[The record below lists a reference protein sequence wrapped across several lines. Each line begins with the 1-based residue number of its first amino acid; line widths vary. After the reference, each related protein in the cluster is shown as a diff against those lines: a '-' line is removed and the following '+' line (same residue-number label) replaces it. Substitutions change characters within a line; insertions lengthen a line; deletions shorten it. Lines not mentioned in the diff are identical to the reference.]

1 MTKLLP
7 LLAIMAL
14 LLALVSLASAQEAT
28 TDTSSDPD
36 LTADPPVALQQNG
49 LVKLA
54 DNTDEVDDEA
64 DGLVVG
70 FVAGDPGATPPS
82 AASYRSYAVSL
93 TTGSDAGWYQ
103 LVEVLIATKVTGTPL
118 ARLSIHRDHE
128 GSPHAEALY
137 VTHFRGASEEDP
149 DLYLEFPDN
158 TPLYPNQTY
167 WAVFEEVSGLGVYE
181 ISTAPNGDENPD
193 SWPISDTS
201 LQRNFFSLTG
211 RTWQASALNPIAM
224 VVDGYP
230 VEERV
235 LVGAHGL
242 RDTADDGPLLRFGT
256 ERITKVWL
264 KLPMG
269 QTFDFC
275 EPAFVAGSGTERSW
289 RLCDLHRDSHYDHEW
304 AGGRGFTTGPNPTGY
319 TISGLG
325 VDIDAQS
332 GTLDPVANIYAA
344 EAFSSRKGAR
354 DPQSPLAS
362 YQATAGIGG
371 SPDRFAPRTAVS
383 EKLHVEPG
391 RTYVAYFQN
400 AAAGYYQTPNARAG
414 QDAGAEDGWTLGYPY
429 GSKFIHPLG
438 FAGDSWNFRPGDS
451 KRIPLNIHGW
461 PNPLPA
467 APNPAPPPPGPVLVS
482 TLGQPS
488 NPTSQLVGKRINLE
502 IGYAASFT
510 NGNDAVHALHGV
522 QIEVTVIPPLQVLG
536 AIRASI
542 YSDGG
547 GEPGVALYEL
557 GLRANPQVG
566 VLTFDAPADTTLA
579 ANTTFW
585 LVIDIAHSPTE
596 DFFRTA
602 VTSGTGQDACAIRDW
617 SIGDVAY
624 FREGPGA
631 AWSPNADLLKM
642 AILGEPASSAS
653 AELGEPACDDLPGDT
668 TTTGRLVVDGDGVK
682 GQHASAR
689 DADWYAVS
697 LDAGVDYQF
706 DVVDAPPVY
715 LLKIHDDQGTELRTS
730 AIAPVG
736 DTPYY
741 QHPNRVNS
749 LPFRTD
755 QADTYYVSI
764 ASPKGG
770 HAPDRVYTLSAQSDD
785 HPADTTTTAVAELG
799 ELTRVYLMRTSS
811 DPDDTATSD
820 VDWVRAS
827 LLANVRY
834 HISFDVGK
842 CPQTAVIEGIHDADG
857 TAIPMTSS
865 SKACSASLYFTPTT
879 KADYYIAVTGKGSQ
893 FVDQDDVDDDGRL
906 KGTYHDRYPFIGA
919 DAVLVVSLVVNYCTG
934 ESLDTLGDA
943 LTPLSEPAGGD
954 LPAGTSA
961 AGRAPIGS
969 SVTGNIESA
978 TDRDWFRVRFN
989 GRIGERVYWLE
1000 LKGADTGDG
1009 TLPDPLIV
1017 GIYDRQGNY
1026 IPFSHIVGQSK
1037 TRDNDS
1043 GYGRNAITD
1052 FTAPCAG
1059 DYFVAVAGF
1068 EGSTGAYTL
1077 SVTDITDTSTSIPIE
1092 SVGETWFVE
1101 WGLDTAEEGNDV
1113 DYLIGNLAPGLPAT
1127 VPAHDPRNS
1136 EPTELYD
1143 TNQRGNAGASALFR
1157 LGVVPDRDYRLEI
1170 RVPETTDGRP
1180 ANVGFIVFR
1189 GYLPYFDLGDVDEGQ
1204 RSFLFNFWLVN
1215 DQRNGDVSI
1224 EFKAPRFYEARG
1236 RTLPSRLLVGFELG
1250 EYHFEPGDVY
1260 TFVLTDITDSEDDY
1274 LGAEETTGTVAV
1286 GGSVTGNLEVDND
1299 VDWFKVRLEEG
1310 KSYRVRM
1317 RGAES
1322 GGGTLAD
1329 PFLSIG
1335 HGGSFQLTDYG
1346 FGRPV
1351 LRNDDKSESEKD
1363 SELVLSVT
1371 RTHDTWISAAT
1382 SGTGTGTYTI
1392 EVEEV
1397 TPSMGQRANSP
1408 ATGGPGI
1415 TGTVQAGETL
1425 TATTD
1430 GIEDEDGLT
1439 GTVFAYQWVR
1449 SDTDIEGA
1457 ASSNY
1462 TVTGADEGKP
1472 IQVRVTFTDDAG
1484 NAESLTSYA
1493 KLSAPPLI
1501 IPDSETPP
1509 ESTETREAREAQG
1522 AQEAAESPLTAA
1534 IHDAPESHDGQEDFT
1549 FELRFSENLEG
1560 FSYKTMR
1567 DNAFTVT
1574 GGNVEG
1580 ARRLDPPSNTK
1591 WQIKIRP
1598 TSNGDVTIVLP
1609 ITEDCTADG
1618 AVCTGDRKLS
1628 NRLEIIVSGPTSQ
1641 QTSQQRQESTA
1652 ATGSPTISGTVQ
1664 VGQTLAASTT
1674 GIADTDGL
1682 TNAAYSYQWIANDGS
1697 SDSDIADATASAYT
1711 LVARDAGKTIKV
1723 KVSFTDDGGNEET
1736 LTSAV
1741 TAAVAATVPDAPGS
1755 LSVSVNDTGRL
1766 DVSWGAPE
1774 SNGGSSVT
1782 GYRVQWKEAPDS
1794 WDTPADVSETTVT
1807 GTGHTV
1813 TGLTDGVE
1821 YTFRVFAVNTVGD
1834 SSATDDESG
1843 TSRET
1848 TAPTLSSATVD
1859 GATLTLTFSEGLTE
1873 TPLPAVATFTVN
1885 VEGNQRGVNTVAIS
1899 GSTVTLTL
1907 ASAVTSTDD
1916 VSVGYT
1922 VPSDAAAARLKDL
1935 SDNPAESF
1943 TGQTVTN
1950 NTAAAPPPLTASI
1963 HDEPSSHDGQK
1974 EFTFELRF
1982 SENLEGFSYKTMRDN
1997 AFTVTGGNVE
2007 GARRLDPPSNTKWQ
2021 IKIRPTSNGDV
2032 TIVLP
2037 ITEDCTADG
2046 AVCTGDRKLSN
2057 RLEIIVSGPNG

>member
-1 MTKLLP
+1 MWALRRHSPSPAADRLRSATTLTRLLP

-14 LLALVSLASAQEAT
+14 LVGLVSLAQAQEGGA
-28 TDTSSDPD
+28 DTSSDP
-36 LTADPPVALQQNG
+36 PVAQQQNSP
-49 LVKLA
+49 VKLA
-54 DNTDEVDDEA
+54 DNTDDVDDED
-64 DGLVVG
+64 DGLVAG

-82 AASYRSYAVSL
+82 AASYRSYAVSF

-103 LVEVLIATKVTGTPL
+103 LVEVLIVTKVTGTPL

-137 VTHFRGASEEDP
+137 VTHFRGASKEAP

-158 TPLYPNQTY
+158 TPLNPNQTY

-181 ISTAPNGDENPD
+181 ISTAPNGDEGPD

-242 RDTADDGPLLRFGT
+242 RDTAADGPFLRFGT
-256 ERITKVWL
+256 ERVTKVWL
-264 KLPMG
+264 NLPKG
-269 QTFDFC
+269 RTYDGGATNPNIRIDC
-275 EPAFVAGSGTERSW
+275 EPRFVEGPETETSW
-289 RLCDLHRDSHYDHEW
+289 RLCSTNRHYDHVW
-304 AGGRGFTTGPNPTGY
+304 AGGRGFTTGPHPMGY
-319 TISGLG
+319 TITGLG
-325 VDIDAQS
+325 VDIDVES
-332 GTLDPVANIYAA
+332 GTLDPVANLYAA
-344 EAFSSRKGAR
+344 EAFRSREGAR
-354 DPQSPLAS
+354 DPQPPLAS

-371 SPDRFAPRTAVS
+371 SPDRFAPRTGS
-383 EKLHVEPG
+383 ERFQAEPG
-391 RTYVAYFQN
+391 LTYVAYFQN
-400 AAAGYYQTPNARAG
+400 AANGYYETPNASPG
-414 QDAGAEDGWTLGYPY
+414 EDPGAEAGWTLGGPY
-429 GSKFIHPLG
+429 GSRFVHPVG
-438 FAGDSWNFRPGDS
+438 FGGDDWNHDNEF
-451 KRIPLNIHGW
+451 KWIPLNVYGW
-461 PNPLPA
+461 PNPLPP

-488 NPTSQLVGKRINLE
+488 TSRGQLVGKRINLE
-502 IGYAASFT
+502 IAYAASFT
-510 NGNDAVHALHGV
+510 NGNDAVHTLHGV

-542 YSDGG
+542 YSDDGG
-547 GEPGVALYEL
+547 KPGVALHEL

-579 ANTTFW
+579 ANTIFW

-642 AILGEPASSAS
+642 AILGERVSSPS
-653 AELGEPACDDLPGDT
+653 AEFGEPTCGDLPGDT

-689 DADWYAVS
+689 DADWYAVE
-697 LDAGVDYQF
+697 LEAGVDYQF

-730 AIAPVG
+730 AIAPVEG
-736 DTPYY
+736 PQNYY

-755 QADTYYVSI
+755 QAGAYYVSI

-770 HAPDRVYTLSAQSDD
+770 HAPDRVYTLSARSDD

-811 DPDDTATSD
+811 DPDDTATND

-842 CPQTAVIEGIHDADG
+842 CPQTAVIEGIYDSDG

-865 SKACSASLYFTPTT
+865 SKACSASMYFTPPT

-893 FVDQDDVDDDGRL
+893 FVDKDDVDDDGRL

-919 DAVLVVSLVVNYCTG
+919 DAILVVSLVVNYCTG
-934 ESLDTLGDA
+934 ESLDTLRDA
-943 LTPLSEPAGGD
+943 LTPLSEPSGGD

-961 AGRAPIGS
+961 SGRAPIGS

-978 TDRDWFRVRFN
+978 TDRDWFRVRFD

-1043 GYGRNAITD
+1043 GQGRNAITD
-1052 FTAPCAG
+1052 FTEPCAG

-1170 RVPETTDGRP
+1170 RVPETTDSRP
-1180 ANVGFIVFR
+1180 ANVGFLVFR

-1204 RSFLFNFWLVN
+1204 RSFIFNFWLV
-1215 DQRNGDVSI
+1215 DDHRNGDVSI

-1310 KSYRVRM
+1310 KSYRVSM

-1329 PFLSIG
+1329 PFLAIG
-1335 HGGSFQLTDYG
+1335 TVKAIIDGYYG
-1346 FGRPV
+1346 FDLSA
-1351 LRNDDKSESEKD
+1351 LRNDDKSTTEKD
-1363 SELVLSVT
+1363 SELVVEVGT
-1371 RTHDTWISAAT
+1371 THDAYIHAAT
-1382 SGTGTGTYTI
+1382 SGDGTGTYTI

-1397 TPSMGQRANSP
+1397 TTSMGQRANSP

-1439 GTVFAYQWVR
+1439 GAVFAYQWVR
-1449 SDTDIEGA
+1449 SGADIEGA
-1457 ASSNY
+1457 ASSTY
-1462 TVTGADEGKP
+1462 IVTGDDEGKP

-1501 IPDSETPP
+1501 IPDEEPP
-1509 ESTETREAREAQG
+1509 PKSTATREAREAQG
-1522 AQEAAESPLTAA
+1522 AQEAAETRLTAA
-1534 IHDAPESHDGQEDFT
+1534 IHDAPESHNGQEKFT
-1549 FELRFSENLEG
+1549 FELRFSEELGTG
-1560 FSYKTMR
+1560 FSYKTLR
-1567 DNAFTVT
+1567 DYAFTVT
-1574 GGNVEG
+1574 RGTVAG
-1580 ARRLDPPSNTK
+1580 ARRLDSDSDTPNIRWEISVTPDSTADVTVELPITTDCEAQGAICTEDGTMLSSPLKFTVKGPPLTANTVSVPTSHNGSGEFRFRIAFSEEFSLSYKTLRDDHVFTVEGGSVTGARRLVKGSNIG
-1591 WQIKIRP
+1591 WEIVVDP
-1598 TSNGDVTIVLP
+1598 DSNGDVTVKLP
-1609 ITEDCTADG
+1609 VTEDCDAQGAICTEDG
-1618 AVCTGDRKLS
+1618 RM
-1628 NRLEIIVSGPTSQ
+1628 
-1641 QTSQQRQESTA
+1641 
-1652 ATGSPTISGTVQ
+1652 
-1664 VGQTLAASTT
+1664 
-1674 GIADTDGL
+1674 
-1682 TNAAYSYQWIANDGS
+1682 
-1697 SDSDIADATASAYT
+1697 
-1711 LVARDAGKTIKV
+1711 
-1723 KVSFTDDGGNEET
+1723 
-1736 LTSAV
+1736 
-1741 TAAVAATVPDAPGS
+1741 
-1755 LSVSVNDTGRL
+1755 
-1766 DVSWGAPE
+1766 
-1774 SNGGSSVT
+1774 
-1782 GYRVQWKEAPDS
+1782 
-1794 WDTPADVSETTVT
+1794 
-1807 GTGHTV
+1807 
-1813 TGLTDGVE
+1813 
-1821 YTFRVFAVNTVGD
+1821 
-1834 SSATDDESG
+1834 
-1843 TSRET
+1843 
-1848 TAPTLSSATVD
+1848 LSS
-1859 GATLTLTFSEGLTE
+1859 
-1873 TPLPAVATFTVN
+1873 PLEFTVK
-1885 VEGNQRGVNTVAIS
+1885 G
-1899 GSTVTLTL
+1899 
-1907 ASAVTSTDD
+1907 
-1916 VSVGYT
+1916 
-1922 VPSDAAAARLKDL
+1922 P
-1935 SDNPAESF
+1935 
-1943 TGQTVTN
+1943 GQ
-1950 NTAAAPPPLTASI
+1950 
-1963 HDEPSSHDGQK
+1963 
-1974 EFTFELRF
+1974 
-1982 SENLEGFSYKTMRDN
+1982 
-1997 AFTVTGGNVE
+1997 
-2007 GARRLDPPSNTKWQ
+2007 
-2021 IKIRPTSNGDV
+2021 
-2032 TIVLP
+2032 
-2037 ITEDCTADG
+2037 
-2046 AVCTGDRKLSN
+2046 
-2057 RLEIIVSGPNG
+2057 

>member
-1 MTKLLP
+1 MTRLLP

-49 LVKLA
+49 PVKLA

-64 DGLVVG
+64 DGLVAG

-82 AASYRSYAVSL
+82 AASYRSYAVSF
-93 TTGSDAGWYQ
+93 TTGGDAGWYQ
-103 LVEVLIATKVTGTPL
+103 LVDVLIATKVTGTPL

-128 GSPHAEALY
+128 GSPHAEVLY
-137 VTHFRGASEEDP
+137 VTHFRGASEEEP

-158 TPLYPNQTY
+158 TPLFPNQTY

-181 ISTAPNGDENPD
+181 ISTAPNGDEDPD

-242 RDTADDGPLLRFGT
+242 RDTAADGPFLRFGT
-256 ERITKVWL
+256 ERVTKAWL

-269 QTFDFC
+269 RTFDFC
-275 EPAFVAGSGTERSW
+275 EPTFVAGSDTETSW
-289 RLCDLHRDSHYDHEW
+289 RLCDLHEDSHYDHEW

-332 GTLDPVANIYAA
+332 GTLDPVADIYAA

-371 SPDRFAPRTAVS
+371 SPDRFAPRTDVS

-400 AAAGYYQTPNARAG
+400 AAAGYYQTPNASRG
-414 QDAGAEDGWTLGYPY
+414 EDPGAEAGWTLGHPY
-429 GSKFIHPLG
+429 GSRFVRPLG
-438 FAGDSWNFRPGDS
+438 FGGDSWNFRPGDS
-451 KRIPLNIHGW
+451 RRIPLNVYGW

-510 NGNDAVHALHGV
+510 NGNDAVHTLHGV

-602 VTSGTGQDACAIRDW
+602 VTSSRGQDACAIRNW

-642 AILGEPASSAS
+642 AILGERASSAS
-653 AELGEPACDDLPGDT
+653 AEFSEPTCSDLPGDT
-668 TTTGRLVVDGDGVK
+668 TTTGRLVVDGAGVE
-682 GQHASAR
+682 GQHHTST
-689 DADWYAVS
+689 DVDWYAVS

-706 DVVDAPPVY
+706 DADPTDPQPRLY

-736 DTPYY
+736 GPTNWY

-755 QADTYYVSI
+755 QAGAYYVSI

-770 HAPDRVYTLSAQSDD
+770 EAPDRVYTLTARSDD
-785 HPADTTTTAVAELG
+785 HPADTTTEAVAELG
-799 ELTRVYLMRTSS
+799 EPTRVYLMRTSS
-811 DPDDTATSD
+811 DPDDTATDD
-820 VDWVRAS
+820 VDWVRVS

-834 HISFDVGK
+834 YINFDVGK
-842 CPQTAVIEGIHDADG
+842 CGQTAVIEGIHDADG

-865 SKACSASLYFTPTT
+865 SKACSADMYFTPTT
-879 KADYYIAVTGKGSQ
+879 KGDYYIAVTGKGSQ
-893 FVDQDDVDDDGRL
+893 FVDKDDVDDDGRL
-906 KGTYHDRYPFIGA
+906 KGTYHDRYPFTGA
-919 DAVLVVSLVVNYCTG
+919 DAVLVVSLVVNYCAG
-934 ESLDTLGDA
+934 ESLDTLRDA
-943 LTPLSEPAGGD
+943 LTPLSEPPGGD

-961 AGRAPIGS
+961 SGRAPIGS

-978 TDRDWFRVRFN
+978 TDRDWFRVRFD

-1000 LKGADTGDG
+1000 LKGGDTGDG
-1009 TLPDPLIV
+1009 ALEDPLIV

-1026 IPFSHIVGQSK
+1026 IPYSHVLGQSL
-1037 TRDNDS
+1037 TWNNDS

-1052 FTAPCAG
+1052 FTEPCAG
-1059 DYFVAVAGF
+1059 DYFVAVAGN
-1068 EGSTGAYTL
+1068 EGSTGSYTL
-1077 SVTDITDTSTSIPIE
+1077 SVTDITDTSTSIPGQSRTGE
-1092 SVGETWFVE
+1092 DFAQWVDDSVAFRG
-1101 WGLDTAEEGNDV
+1101 DV
-1113 DYLIGNLAPGLPAT
+1113 DFLIGNLAPGLPAT
-1127 VPAHDPRNS
+1127 VPAHDLTS
-1136 EPTELYD
+1136 IVPTELFD
-1143 TNQRGNAGASALFR
+1143 TNQGGDSGSSDLFR

-1180 ANVGFIVFR
+1180 ANVSFFVFR
-1189 GYLPYFDLGDVDEGQ
+1189 GYVPYFDLGDENEAPGAMVY
-1204 RSFLFNFWLVN
+1204 NFWLV
-1215 DQRNGDVSI
+1215 DDKKNGDLSI
-1224 EFKAPRFYEARG
+1224 EFKAPRFYEVQG
-1236 RTLPSRLLVGFELG
+1236 RTIPSRLLGAFELG

-1260 TFVLTDITDSEDDY
+1260 TIVLTDITDAEDDY

-1310 KSYRVRM
+1310 KSYRVSM
-1317 RGAES
+1317 RGTES
-1322 GGGTLAD
+1322 GDGTLAD

-1335 HGGSFQLTDYG
+1335 VGASFTLADYG
-1346 FGRPV
+1346 FGAV
-1351 LRNDDKSESEKD
+1351 LRNDDKNESEKD
-1363 SELVLSVT
+1363 SEMVLSVT

-1397 TPSMGQRANSP
+1397 PTSMGQRANSP

-1439 GTVFAYQWVR
+1439 GAVFAHQWVR
-1449 SDTDIEGA
+1449 SGADIEGA
-1457 ASSNY
+1457 ASSTY
-1462 TVTGADEGKP
+1462 TMTGDDEGKP

-1493 KLSAPPLI
+1493 VLSVPPLI
-1501 IPDSETPP
+1501 IPDEEPPP
-1509 ESTETREAREAQG
+1509 ESTATREAQG
-1522 AQEAAESPLTAA
+1522 EQESAETPLTAA

-1549 FELRFSENLEG
+1549 FELRFSEEPKEG
-1560 FSYKTMR
+1560 FSDVTLRDHAFTVTRGTVAGARQMDGDSDTPNIRWEISVSPDSNADVTVELSATEDCDAQGAICTADGTMLSIPLKFTVEGPPLTASVESAPPSHNGSGEFRFRIAFSEEFSLSYKTLR
-1567 DNAFTVT
+1567 DDHVFTVT
-1574 GGNVEG
+1574 GGKVTG
-1580 ARRLDPPSNTK
+1580 ARRLVKGSNIG
-1591 WQIKIRP
+1591 WEIVVEP
-1598 TSNGDVTIVLP
+1598 DSNGDVTIMLP
-1609 ITEDCTADG
+1609 ATTDCNAQG
-1618 AVCTGDRKLS
+1618 AICTGDGRPLS
-1628 NRLEIIVSGPTSQ
+1628 NRLEITVSGP
-1641 QTSQQRQESTA
+1641 
-1652 ATGSPTISGTVQ
+1652 
-1664 VGQTLAASTT
+1664 
-1674 GIADTDGL
+1674 
-1682 TNAAYSYQWIANDGS
+1682 
-1697 SDSDIADATASAYT
+1697 
-1711 LVARDAGKTIKV
+1711 
-1723 KVSFTDDGGNEET
+1723 GG
-1736 LTSAV
+1736 
-1741 TAAVAATVPDAPGS
+1741 
-1755 LSVSVNDTGRL
+1755 
-1766 DVSWGAPE
+1766 
-1774 SNGGSSVT
+1774 
-1782 GYRVQWKEAPDS
+1782 
-1794 WDTPADVSETTVT
+1794 
-1807 GTGHTV
+1807 
-1813 TGLTDGVE
+1813 
-1821 YTFRVFAVNTVGD
+1821 
-1834 SSATDDESG
+1834 
-1843 TSRET
+1843 
-1848 TAPTLSSATVD
+1848 
-1859 GATLTLTFSEGLTE
+1859 
-1873 TPLPAVATFTVN
+1873 
-1885 VEGNQRGVNTVAIS
+1885 
-1899 GSTVTLTL
+1899 
-1907 ASAVTSTDD
+1907 
-1916 VSVGYT
+1916 
-1922 VPSDAAAARLKDL
+1922 
-1935 SDNPAESF
+1935 
-1943 TGQTVTN
+1943 
-1950 NTAAAPPPLTASI
+1950 
-1963 HDEPSSHDGQK
+1963 
-1974 EFTFELRF
+1974 
-1982 SENLEGFSYKTMRDN
+1982 
-1997 AFTVTGGNVE
+1997 
-2007 GARRLDPPSNTKWQ
+2007 
-2021 IKIRPTSNGDV
+2021 
-2032 TIVLP
+2032 
-2037 ITEDCTADG
+2037 
-2046 AVCTGDRKLSN
+2046 
-2057 RLEIIVSGPNG
+2057 

>member
-70 FVAGDPGATPPS
+70 FVAGDPGTTPPS
-82 AASYRSYAVSL
+82 AASYRSYAVSF
-93 TTGSDAGWYQ
+93 TTGGDAGWYQ
-103 LVEVLIATKVTGTPL
+103 LVEVGIATKVTGTPL

-137 VTHFRGASEEDP
+137 VTHFRGASEEAP

-158 TPLYPNQTY
+158 TPLDPNQTY

-181 ISTAPNGDENPD
+181 ISTAPNDDEDPD

-211 RTWQASALNPIAM
+211 RTWQASALNPIAII
-224 VVDGYP
+224 VDGYP
-230 VEERV
+230 IEERV

-242 RDTADDGPLLRFGT
+242 RDTAADGPFLRFGT
-256 ERITKVWL
+256 ERVTKAWL

-289 RLCDLHRDSHYDHEW
+289 RLCDLSPSSHHDHEW

-332 GTLDPVANIYAA
+332 GTLDPVADIYAA

-510 NGNDAVHALHGV
+510 NGNDAVHTLHGV

-642 AILGEPASSAS
+642 AVLGEPASSPS

-811 DPDDTATSD
+811 DPDDTATND

-865 SKACSASLYFTPTT
+865 SKACSASMYFTPPT
-879 KADYYIAVTGKGSQ
+879 KGDYYIAVTGKGSQ
-893 FVDQDDVDDDGRL
+893 FVDKEDVDADGRL

-934 ESLDTLGDA
+934 ESLDTLRDA
-943 LTPLSEPAGGD
+943 LTPLSEPSGGD

-961 AGRAPIGS
+961 SSRVPIGS

-989 GRIGERVYWLE
+989 GRKGERVYWLE

-1026 IPFSHIVGQSK
+1026 IPFSHVAGQFK
-1037 TRDNDS
+1037 TYDNDS

-1059 DYFVAVAGF
+1059 DYFVAVAGY
-1068 EGSTGAYTL
+1068 EGPTGSYTL
-1077 SVTDITDTSTSIPIE
+1077 SVTDITDTSTSIPA
-1092 SVGETWFVE
+1092 
-1101 WGLDTAEEGNDV
+1101 DDYEGKGFANWQGFDGPFDGTSNGDELV
-1113 DYLIGNLAPGLPAT
+1113 GNLAPGLPAT
-1127 VPAHDPRNS
+1127 APVYETDY
-1136 EPTELYD
+1136 E
-1143 TNQRGNAGASALFR
+1143 LFR
-1157 LGVVPDRDYRLEI
+1157 LSVLPGRNYRVEVRL
-1170 RVPETTDGRP
+1170 PETTGGEP
-1180 ANVGFIVFR
+1180 ADVDVRLLLG
-1189 GYLPYFDLGDVDEGQ
+1189 LHPYSDLGRADPEDIVVRHVTDET
-1204 RSFLFNFWLVN
+1204 
-1215 DQRNGDVSI
+1215 DIPGDPSI
-1224 EFKAPRFYEARG
+1224 EFTGTRTWYFSARG
-1236 RTLPSRLLVGFELG
+1236 FVETVVPSRWLASVDILSG
-1250 EYHFEPGDVY
+1250 EYFEPGDVY
-1260 TFVLTDITDSEDDY
+1260 TIVLTDITDSGDDY
-1274 LGAEETTGTVAV
+1274 LGAEETTGAVTV
-1286 GGSVTGNLEVDND
+1286 GGNVTGNLEVDND
-1299 VDWFKVRLEEG
+1299 VDSFRVRLEAD
-1310 KSYRVRM
+1310 KSYRIRM
-1317 RGAES
+1317 RGSES
-1322 GGGTLAD
+1322 GRGTLAD
-1329 PFLSIG
+1329 PYVSIVAT
-1335 HGGSFQLTDYG
+1335 SPLTQTE
-1346 FGRPV
+1346 FGVGTPINFN
-1351 LRNDDKSESEKD
+1351 NDRSETEKD
-1363 SELVLSVT
+1363 SELVVT
-1371 RTHDTWISAAT
+1371 VYSSKDYLILAA
-1382 SGTGTGTYTI
+1382 SPGTGTGTYTI

-1397 TPSMGQRANSP
+1397 TTSMGQRANSP

-1457 ASSNY
+1457 ISSTY
-1462 TVTGADEGKP
+1462 TMTDDDEGKA
-1472 IQVRVTFTDDAG
+1472 IKVRVTFSDDAG
-1484 NAESLTSYA
+1484 NEESLTSYA
-1493 KLSAPPLI
+1493 RLSAPPLPPAQRDDDGPAVVVSFGSAAHSVI
-1501 IPDSETPP
+1501 EGSKVKVGVEVDPERTVTVPPTVKDQGGASPADYSGVPASVTFNSGEISKTFTFSAAHSVTEGGTVEVTVTLDVDPERTVTVPLTVTDQDGASPADYSGVPASVTFDSGEISKTFTFSATQDDVDDDGESVKLAFGTPP
-1509 ESTETREAREAQG
+1509 PRVSAGTVNEFTVNIQDDDDPAVAVSFGSAAHSVTEGGTVEVTVTLDVDPERTVTVPLTVTDQDGASPADYSGVPASVTFDSGEISKTFTFSATQDDVDDDGESVKLAFGTPPPRVSAGTVNEFTVNIQDDDDPAVAVSFGSAAHSVTEGGTVEVTVTVDVDPERTVTVPLTVTDQDGASPADYSGVPTSVTFDSGEVLKTFTFSATQDDVDDDGESVKLAFGTPPPRVSAGTVNESTVNIQ
-1522 AQEAAESPLTAA
+1522 SKPPLTASVES
-1534 IHDAPESHDGQEDFT
+1534 APTSHNGSDEFRIRIA
-1549 FELRFSENLEG
+1549 LSEEPKTG
-1560 FSYKTMR
+1560 FSYKIMR
-1567 DNAFTVT
+1567 DHAFTVT
-1574 GGNVEG
+1574 GGSVTG
-1580 ARRLDPPSNTK
+1580 ARRLEPPSNTDWEVVVK
-1591 WQIKIRP
+1591 P
-1598 TSNGDVTIVLP
+1598 DSNGDVTIVLP
-1609 ITEDCTADG
+1609 ITTDCDAQG
-1618 AVCTGDRKLS
+1618 AICTGDGRPLS
-1628 NRLEIIVSGPTSQ
+1628 NWLKITVLGPSG
-1641 QTSQQRQESTA
+1641 
-1652 ATGSPTISGTVQ
+1652 
-1664 VGQTLAASTT
+1664 
-1674 GIADTDGL
+1674 
-1682 TNAAYSYQWIANDGS
+1682 
-1697 SDSDIADATASAYT
+1697 
-1711 LVARDAGKTIKV
+1711 
-1723 KVSFTDDGGNEET
+1723 
-1736 LTSAV
+1736 
-1741 TAAVAATVPDAPGS
+1741 
-1755 LSVSVNDTGRL
+1755 
-1766 DVSWGAPE
+1766 
-1774 SNGGSSVT
+1774 
-1782 GYRVQWKEAPDS
+1782 
-1794 WDTPADVSETTVT
+1794 
-1807 GTGHTV
+1807 
-1813 TGLTDGVE
+1813 
-1821 YTFRVFAVNTVGD
+1821 
-1834 SSATDDESG
+1834 
-1843 TSRET
+1843 
-1848 TAPTLSSATVD
+1848 
-1859 GATLTLTFSEGLTE
+1859 
-1873 TPLPAVATFTVN
+1873 
-1885 VEGNQRGVNTVAIS
+1885 
-1899 GSTVTLTL
+1899 
-1907 ASAVTSTDD
+1907 
-1916 VSVGYT
+1916 
-1922 VPSDAAAARLKDL
+1922 
-1935 SDNPAESF
+1935 
-1943 TGQTVTN
+1943 
-1950 NTAAAPPPLTASI
+1950 
-1963 HDEPSSHDGQK
+1963 
-1974 EFTFELRF
+1974 
-1982 SENLEGFSYKTMRDN
+1982 
-1997 AFTVTGGNVE
+1997 
-2007 GARRLDPPSNTKWQ
+2007 
-2021 IKIRPTSNGDV
+2021 
-2032 TIVLP
+2032 
-2037 ITEDCTADG
+2037 
-2046 AVCTGDRKLSN
+2046 
-2057 RLEIIVSGPNG
+2057 

>member
-1 MTKLLP
+1 MIRLLP

-14 LLALVSLASAQEAT
+14 LVGLVSLAHAQETT
-28 TDTSSDPD
+28 TDTSSDP
-36 LTADPPVALQQNG
+36 PVAQQQNSP
-49 LVKLA
+49 VKLA
-54 DNTDEVDDEA
+54 DNTGEVDDED

-82 AASYRSYAVSL
+82 AASYRSYAVSF

-103 LVEVLIATKVTGTPL
+103 LVEVLIVTKVTGTPL
-118 ARLSIHRDHE
+118 ARLSIHRDHQ

-158 TPLYPNQTY
+158 TPLNPNQTY

-181 ISTAPNGDENPD
+181 ISTAPNGDEGPD

-201 LQRNFFSLTG
+201 LQREFFSLAG

-242 RDTADDGPLLRFGT
+242 RDTAADGPFLRFGT
-256 ERITKVWL
+256 ERVTKVWL

-289 RLCDLHRDSHYDHEW
+289 RLCDRHRDSHYDHEW

-332 GTLDPVANIYAA
+332 GTLDPVANLYAA
-344 EAFSSRKGAR
+344 DAFSSREGAR

-383 EKLHVEPG
+383 EDLHVEPG

-400 AAAGYYQTPNARAG
+400 AAAGYYQTPNASRG
-414 QDAGAEDGWTLGYPY
+414 EDPGAEDGWTLGYPY
-429 GSKFIHPLG
+429 GSKFMHPLG
-438 FAGDSWNFRPGDS
+438 FGGDSWNFRPGDS
-451 KRIPLNIHGW
+451 RRIPLNVYGW

-510 NGNDAVHALHGV
+510 NGNDAVHTLHGV

-602 VTSGTGQDACAIRDW
+602 VTSGTGQDACAIRNW

-624 FREGPGA
+624 FREGPGV

-642 AILGEPASSAS
+642 AILGERVSSTS
-653 AELGEPACDDLPGDT
+653 AEFGEPTCGDLPGDT

-730 AIAPVG
+730 AIAPAG
-736 DTPYY
+736 GPPNWY

-755 QADTYYVSI
+755 QAGAYYVSI

-770 HAPDRVYTLSAQSDD
+770 HAPDRVYTLSARSDD
-785 HPADTTTTAVAELG
+785 HPADTSTTAVAELG

-865 SKACSASLYFTPTT
+865 SGACSASMYFTPTT
-879 KADYYIAVTGKGSQ
+879 KGDYYIAVTGKGSQ
-893 FVDQDDVDDDGRL
+893 FVDKEDLDDDGRL

-919 DAVLVVSLVVNYCTG
+919 DAILVVSLVVNYCTG
-934 ESLDTLGDA
+934 ESLDTLRDA
-943 LTPLSEPAGGD
+943 LTPLSEPSGAD
-954 LPAGTSA
+954 LPAGMSA
-961 AGRAPIGS
+961 SGRAPIGS

-978 TDRDWFRVRFN
+978 TDRDWFRVRFD

-1009 TLPDPLIV
+1009 TLEDPLIV

-1026 IPFSHIVGQSK
+1026 IPYSHVLGQSL
-1037 TRDNDS
+1037 TWNNDS
-1043 GYGRNAITD
+1043 GYGRNAIMD
-1052 FTAPCAG
+1052 FTEPCAG
-1059 DYFVAVAGF
+1059 DYFVAVAGN
-1068 EGSTGAYTL
+1068 EGSTGSYTL
-1077 SVTDITDTSTSIPIE
+1077 SVTDITDTSTSIPGQSRTGE
-1092 SVGETWFVE
+1092 GFAEWVDDRVGSMR
-1101 WGLDTAEEGNDV
+1101 DV
-1113 DYLIGNLAPGLPAT
+1113 DFLIGNLAPGLPAT
-1127 VPAHDPRNS
+1127 IPAHDLNAS
-1136 EPTELYD
+1136 EPTELHD
-1143 TNQRGNAGASALFR
+1143 TNQGGDSASSDLFR
-1157 LGVVPDRDYRLEI
+1157 LGVVPDRDYRLEL

-1180 ANVGFIVFR
+1180 ADVSFIVFR
-1189 GYLPYFDLGDVDEGQ
+1189 GYIPYFDLGDENEAPGAM
-1204 RSFLFNFWLVN
+1204 LYNFWLVD
-1215 DQRNGDVSI
+1215 DQRNGDLSI
-1224 EFKAPRFYEARG
+1224 EFKAPRFYEVEG
-1236 RTLPSRLLVGFELG
+1236 RNIPSRLLVAFELG

-1299 VDWFKVRLEEG
+1299 VDWFRVRLEEG

-1329 PFLSIG
+1329 PFVSIG
-1335 HGGSFQLTDYG
+1335 TVQAFVNSSYG
-1346 FGRPV
+1346 FGLPV
-1351 LRNDDKSESEKD
+1351 LFNDDKSMTEKD
-1363 SELVLSVT
+1363 SELVVEVGT
-1371 RTHDTWISAAT
+1371 THDAYIHAAT

-1397 TPSMGQRANSP
+1397 TTSMGQRANSP

-1439 GTVFAYQWVR
+1439 GAVFAYQWVR
-1449 SDTDIEGA
+1449 SGADIEGA

-1462 TVTGADEGKP
+1462 TVTGDDEGKP

-1501 IPDSETPP
+1501 IPDEEPPP

-1534 IHDAPESHDGQEDFT
+1534 IHASPESHDGQEDFT
-1549 FELRFSENLEG
+1549 FELRFSEEPKEG
-1560 FSYKTMR
+1560 FSDVTLR
-1567 DNAFTVT
+1567 DHAFTVT
-1574 GGNVEG
+1574 GGEVAGARKLDSDSDTPNTRWEITVTPDSNADVTVELPATEDCEAQGAICTEDDTMLSSPLKFTVKGPPLTASTVSVPTSHTGSGEFRFRIAFSEEFSLSYKTLRDDHVFTVEGGKVTG
-1580 ARRLDPPSNTK
+1580 ARRLVKGSNIG
-1591 WQIKIRP
+1591 WEIVVEP
-1598 TSNGDVTIVLP
+1598 DSNGDVTIVLP
-1609 ITEDCTADG
+1609 ATTDCNAQG
-1618 AVCTGDRKLS
+1618 AICTGDGRPLS
-1628 NRLEIIVSGPTSQ
+1628 NRLE
-1641 QTSQQRQESTA
+1641 
-1652 ATGSPTISGTVQ
+1652 
-1664 VGQTLAASTT
+1664 
-1674 GIADTDGL
+1674 
-1682 TNAAYSYQWIANDGS
+1682 
-1697 SDSDIADATASAYT
+1697 
-1711 LVARDAGKTIKV
+1711 
-1723 KVSFTDDGGNEET
+1723 
-1736 LTSAV
+1736 
-1741 TAAVAATVPDAPGS
+1741 
-1755 LSVSVNDTGRL
+1755 
-1766 DVSWGAPE
+1766 
-1774 SNGGSSVT
+1774 
-1782 GYRVQWKEAPDS
+1782 
-1794 WDTPADVSETTVT
+1794 
-1807 GTGHTV
+1807 
-1813 TGLTDGVE
+1813 
-1821 YTFRVFAVNTVGD
+1821 
-1834 SSATDDESG
+1834 
-1843 TSRET
+1843 
-1848 TAPTLSSATVD
+1848 
-1859 GATLTLTFSEGLTE
+1859 
-1873 TPLPAVATFTVN
+1873 FTVN
-1885 VEGNQRGVNTVAIS
+1885 G
-1899 GSTVTLTL
+1899 
-1907 ASAVTSTDD
+1907 
-1916 VSVGYT
+1916 
-1922 VPSDAAAARLKDL
+1922 P
-1935 SDNPAESF
+1935 
-1943 TGQTVTN
+1943 GQ
-1950 NTAAAPPPLTASI
+1950 
-1963 HDEPSSHDGQK
+1963 
-1974 EFTFELRF
+1974 
-1982 SENLEGFSYKTMRDN
+1982 
-1997 AFTVTGGNVE
+1997 
-2007 GARRLDPPSNTKWQ
+2007 
-2021 IKIRPTSNGDV
+2021 
-2032 TIVLP
+2032 
-2037 ITEDCTADG
+2037 
-2046 AVCTGDRKLSN
+2046 
-2057 RLEIIVSGPNG
+2057 

>member
-14 LLALVSLASAQEAT
+14 LLALVSLAHAQEAT

-36 LTADPPVALQQNG
+36 LTADPPVALQQNSP
-49 LVKLA
+49 VKLA

-82 AASYRSYAVSL
+82 AASYRSYAVSF

-242 RDTADDGPLLRFGT
+242 RDTAADGPFLRFGT

-289 RLCDLHRDSHYDHEW
+289 RLCDRHRDSHYDHEW

-332 GTLDPVANIYAA
+332 GTLDPVADIYAA

-400 AAAGYYQTPNARAG
+400 AAAGYYQTPNASRG
-414 QDAGAEDGWTLGYPY
+414 EDPGAEDGWTLGYPY

-451 KRIPLNIHGW
+451 KRIPLNVYGW

-510 NGNDAVHALHGV
+510 NGNDAVHTLHGV

-602 VTSGTGQDACAIRDW
+602 VTSSTGQDACAIRDW

-642 AILGEPASSAS
+642 AILGERVSSTS
-653 AELGEPACDDLPGDT
+653 AEFGEPTCGDLPGDT

-730 AIAPVG
+730 AIAPAG
-736 DTPYY
+736 GPPNWY

-755 QADTYYVSI
+755 QAGAYYVSI

-770 HAPDRVYTLSAQSDD
+770 HAPDRVYTLSARSDD
-785 HPADTTTTAVAELG
+785 HPADTSTTAVAELG

-865 SKACSASLYFTPTT
+865 SGACSASMYFTPTT
-879 KADYYIAVTGKGSQ
+879 KGDYYIAVTGKGSQ
-893 FVDQDDVDDDGRL
+893 FVDKEDLDDDGRL

-919 DAVLVVSLVVNYCTG
+919 DAILVVSLVVNYCTG
-934 ESLDTLGDA
+934 ESLDTLRDA
-943 LTPLSEPAGGD
+943 LTPLSEPSGAD
-954 LPAGTSA
+954 LPAGMSA
-961 AGRAPIGS
+961 SGRAPIGS

-978 TDRDWFRVRFN
+978 TDRDWFRVRFD

-1026 IPFSHIVGQSK
+1026 IPYSHVLGQSL
-1037 TRDNDS
+1037 TWNNDS
-1043 GYGRNAITD
+1043 GQGRNAITD
-1052 FTAPCAG
+1052 FTEPCAG
-1059 DYFVAVAGF
+1059 DYFVAVAGN
-1068 EGSTGAYTL
+1068 EGSTGSYTL
-1077 SVTDITDTSTSIPIE
+1077 SVTDITDTSTSIPGQ
-1092 SVGETWFVE
+1092 SRTGDDFAG
-1101 WGLDTAEEGNDV
+1101 WGDDRVAFRGDV
-1113 DYLIGNLAPGLPAT
+1113 DFLIGNLAPGLPAT
-1127 VPAHDPRNS
+1127 IPAHDLTVS
-1136 EPTELYD
+1136 EPTELHD
-1143 TNQRGNAGASALFR
+1143 TNQRGNAGASLLFR
-1157 LGVVPDRDYRLEI
+1157 LGVVPDRDYRLEL

-1180 ANVGFIVFR
+1180 ANVSFIVFR
-1189 GYLPYFDLGDVDEGQ
+1189 GYVPYFDLGDENEGPGVM
-1204 RSFLFNFWLVN
+1204 LYNFWLLD
-1215 DQRNGDVSI
+1215 DQRNGDISM

-1236 RTLPSRLLVGFELG
+1236 RNIPSRLLVAFELG

-1260 TFVLTDITDSEDDY
+1260 TIVLTDITDSGDDY

-1299 VDWFKVRLEEG
+1299 VDWFRVRLEEG
-1310 KSYRVRM
+1310 KSYRVSM

-1329 PFLSIG
+1329 PFLAIG
-1335 HGGSFQLTDYG
+1335 YAESFTFTDYG
-1346 FGRPV
+1346 IGEEV

-1382 SGTGTGTYTI
+1382 SGAGTGTYTI

-1397 TPSMGQRANSP
+1397 TTSMGQRANSP

-1439 GTVFAYQWVR
+1439 GAVFAYQWVR
-1449 SDTDIEGA
+1449 SGTDIEGA

-1462 TVTGADEGKP
+1462 TVTGDDEGKP

-1549 FELRFSENLEG
+1549 FELRFSEEPKEG
-1560 FSYKTMR
+1560 FSDVTLR
-1567 DNAFTVT
+1567 DHAFTVT
-1574 GGNVEG
+1574 GGEVAGARKLDSDSDTPNTRWEITVTPDSNADVTVELPATEDCEAQGAICTEDDTMLSSPLKFTVKGPPLTASTVSVPTSHTGSGEFRFRIAFSEEFSLSYKTLRDDHVFTVEGGKVTG
-1580 ARRLDPPSNTK
+1580 ARRLVKGSNIG
-1591 WQIKIRP
+1591 WEIVVEP
-1598 TSNGDVTIVLP
+1598 DSNGDVTIVLP
-1609 ITEDCTADG
+1609 ATTDCNAQG
-1618 AVCTGDRKLS
+1618 AICTGDGRPLS
-1628 NRLEIIVSGPTSQ
+1628 NRLEITVSGP
-1641 QTSQQRQESTA
+1641 
-1652 ATGSPTISGTVQ
+1652 
-1664 VGQTLAASTT
+1664 
-1674 GIADTDGL
+1674 
-1682 TNAAYSYQWIANDGS
+1682 
-1697 SDSDIADATASAYT
+1697 
-1711 LVARDAGKTIKV
+1711 
-1723 KVSFTDDGGNEET
+1723 GG
-1736 LTSAV
+1736 
-1741 TAAVAATVPDAPGS
+1741 
-1755 LSVSVNDTGRL
+1755 
-1766 DVSWGAPE
+1766 
-1774 SNGGSSVT
+1774 
-1782 GYRVQWKEAPDS
+1782 
-1794 WDTPADVSETTVT
+1794 
-1807 GTGHTV
+1807 
-1813 TGLTDGVE
+1813 
-1821 YTFRVFAVNTVGD
+1821 
-1834 SSATDDESG
+1834 
-1843 TSRET
+1843 
-1848 TAPTLSSATVD
+1848 
-1859 GATLTLTFSEGLTE
+1859 
-1873 TPLPAVATFTVN
+1873 
-1885 VEGNQRGVNTVAIS
+1885 
-1899 GSTVTLTL
+1899 
-1907 ASAVTSTDD
+1907 
-1916 VSVGYT
+1916 
-1922 VPSDAAAARLKDL
+1922 
-1935 SDNPAESF
+1935 
-1943 TGQTVTN
+1943 
-1950 NTAAAPPPLTASI
+1950 
-1963 HDEPSSHDGQK
+1963 
-1974 EFTFELRF
+1974 
-1982 SENLEGFSYKTMRDN
+1982 
-1997 AFTVTGGNVE
+1997 
-2007 GARRLDPPSNTKWQ
+2007 
-2021 IKIRPTSNGDV
+2021 
-2032 TIVLP
+2032 
-2037 ITEDCTADG
+2037 
-2046 AVCTGDRKLSN
+2046 
-2057 RLEIIVSGPNG
+2057 

>member
-1 MTKLLP
+1 
-7 LLAIMAL
+7 MAL
-14 LLALVSLASAQEAT
+14 LLALVSLASALEAT

-36 LTADPPVALQQNG
+36 LTADPPVAPQQNG
-49 LVKLA
+49 PVKLA
-54 DNTDEVDDEA
+54 DNTDEVDAEA

-70 FVAGDPGATPPS
+70 FVAGDPGTTPPS
-82 AASYRSYAVSL
+82 AASYRSYAVSF

-242 RDTADDGPLLRFGT
+242 RDTAADGPFLRFGT

-332 GTLDPVANIYAA
+332 GTLDPVADIYAA

-510 NGNDAVHALHGV
+510 NGNDAVHTLHGV

-602 VTSGTGQDACAIRDW
+602 VTSSRGQDACAIRNW

-631 AWSPNADLLKM
+631 TWSPNADLLKM
-642 AILGEPASSAS
+642 AVLGERVSSPLV
-653 AELGEPACDDLPGDT
+653 EFDEPTCGDLPGDT
-668 TTTGRLVVDGDGVK
+668 ATAGRLVVAGAGVE
-682 GQHASAR
+682 GQHHTST
-689 DADWYAVS
+689 DVDWYAVS

-730 AIAPVG
+730 AIAPAG
-736 DTPYY
+736 GPPNWY

-755 QADTYYVSI
+755 QAGAYYVSI

-770 HAPDRVYTLSAQSDD
+770 HAPDRVYTLSARSDD
-785 HPADTTTTAVAELG
+785 HPADTSTTAVAELG

-865 SKACSASLYFTPTT
+865 SGACSASMYFTPTT
-879 KADYYIAVTGKGSQ
+879 KGDYYIAVTGKGSQ
-893 FVDQDDVDDDGRL
+893 FVDKEDLDDDGRL
-906 KGTYHDRYPFIGA
+906 KGTYHDRYPFTGA

-1026 IPFSHIVGQSK
+1026 IPYSHIVGQSK

-1180 ANVGFIVFR
+1180 ANVGFLVFR

-1204 RSFLFNFWLVN
+1204 RSFIFNFWLVA

-1329 PFLSIG
+1329 PLLAIG
-1335 HGGSFQLTDYG
+1335 TVKAIIDGYYG
-1346 FGRPV
+1346 FDLSA
-1351 LRNDDKSESEKD
+1351 LRNDDKSTTEKD
-1363 SELVLSVT
+1363 SELVVEVGT
-1371 RTHDTWISAAT
+1371 THDAYIHAAT

-1397 TPSMGQRANSP
+1397 TTSMGQRANSP

-1415 TGTVQAGETL
+1415 IGSLLAGETL
-1425 TATTD
+1425 TATTEN
-1430 GIEDEDGLT
+1430 IEDEDGLT
-1439 GTVFAYQWVR
+1439 EAVFAYQWVR
-1449 SDTDIEGA
+1449 SNTDIEGA
-1457 ASSNY
+1457 ISSTY
-1462 TVTGADEGKP
+1462 TMTDDDAGKA
-1472 IQVRVTFTDDAG
+1472 IQVRVTFSDDAG
-1484 NAESLTSYA
+1484 NEESLTSDAMAVAAALRLRSATLDGATLTLTYNDTLDSFVTLPQTAFTVSVNGGSRSVNAVSVAGASVTLTLASAAQAGDAVTVDYA
-1493 KLSAPPLI
+1493 KPNG
-1501 IPDSETPP
+1501 PDFIRDTQGRVASSFSGRAVSNDTPA
-1509 ESTETREAREAQG
+1509 TA
-1522 AQEAAESPLTAA
+1522 LTAA
-1534 IHDAPESHDGQEDFT
+1534 IHDAPGSHDGQEDFT
-1549 FELRFSENLEG
+1549 FELRFSEEPKEG
-1560 FSYKTMR
+1560 FSDVTLRDHAFTVTRGTVVGARRLDSDSATPNIRWEISVSPDSNADVTVELPATEDCEAQGAICTEDDTMLSSPLEFTVKGPPLTASVESAPPSHNGSGEFRFRIAFSEEPKTGFSYTTMR
-1567 DNAFTVT
+1567 DHAFTVT
-1574 GGNVEG
+1574 GGSVKG
-1580 ARRLDPPSNTK
+1580 ARRLDPPSNVGWEVVVK
-1591 WQIKIRP
+1591 P
-1598 TSNGDVTIVLP
+1598 DSNGDVTVVLP
-1609 ITEDCTADG
+1609 VTTDCAAQG
-1618 AVCTGDRKLS
+1618 AICTGDGRPLS
-1628 NRLEIIVSGPTSQ
+1628 NRLEITVSGP
-1641 QTSQQRQESTA
+1641 
-1652 ATGSPTISGTVQ
+1652 SG
-1664 VGQTLAASTT
+1664 
-1674 GIADTDGL
+1674 
-1682 TNAAYSYQWIANDGS
+1682 
-1697 SDSDIADATASAYT
+1697 
-1711 LVARDAGKTIKV
+1711 
-1723 KVSFTDDGGNEET
+1723 
-1736 LTSAV
+1736 
-1741 TAAVAATVPDAPGS
+1741 
-1755 LSVSVNDTGRL
+1755 
-1766 DVSWGAPE
+1766 
-1774 SNGGSSVT
+1774 
-1782 GYRVQWKEAPDS
+1782 
-1794 WDTPADVSETTVT
+1794 
-1807 GTGHTV
+1807 
-1813 TGLTDGVE
+1813 
-1821 YTFRVFAVNTVGD
+1821 
-1834 SSATDDESG
+1834 
-1843 TSRET
+1843 
-1848 TAPTLSSATVD
+1848 
-1859 GATLTLTFSEGLTE
+1859 
-1873 TPLPAVATFTVN
+1873 
-1885 VEGNQRGVNTVAIS
+1885 
-1899 GSTVTLTL
+1899 
-1907 ASAVTSTDD
+1907 
-1916 VSVGYT
+1916 
-1922 VPSDAAAARLKDL
+1922 
-1935 SDNPAESF
+1935 
-1943 TGQTVTN
+1943 
-1950 NTAAAPPPLTASI
+1950 
-1963 HDEPSSHDGQK
+1963 
-1974 EFTFELRF
+1974 
-1982 SENLEGFSYKTMRDN
+1982 
-1997 AFTVTGGNVE
+1997 
-2007 GARRLDPPSNTKWQ
+2007 
-2021 IKIRPTSNGDV
+2021 
-2032 TIVLP
+2032 
-2037 ITEDCTADG
+2037 
-2046 AVCTGDRKLSN
+2046 
-2057 RLEIIVSGPNG
+2057 

>member
-54 DNTDEVDDEA
+54 DNTDEVDDDA

-82 AASYRSYAVSL
+82 AASYRSYAVSF
-93 TTGSDAGWYQ
+93 TTGGDAGWYQ
-103 LVEVLIATKVTGTPL
+103 LVEVGIATKVTGTPL

-137 VTHFRGASEEDP
+137 VTHLRGASEEEP

-181 ISTAPNGDENPD
+181 ISTAPNGDEDPD

-224 VVDGYP
+224 VVNGYP

-242 RDTADDGPLLRFGT
+242 RDTAADGPFLRFGT

-289 RLCDLHRDSHYDHEW
+289 RLCDLHRNSHYDHEW

-332 GTLDPVANIYAA
+332 GTLDPVADIYAA

-371 SPDRFAPRTAVS
+371 SPDRFAPRTADS

-400 AAAGYYQTPNARAG
+400 AAAGYFETPNARAG
-414 QDAGAEDGWTLGYPY
+414 RDAGAEDGWTLGYPY

-502 IGYAASFT
+502 IAYAASFT
-510 NGNDAVHALHGV
+510 NGNDTVHTLHGV

-602 VTSGTGQDACAIRDW
+602 VTSSRGQDACAIRNW

-631 AWSPNADLLKM
+631 TWSPNADLLKM
-642 AILGEPASSAS
+642 AVLGERVSSPS
-653 AELGEPACDDLPGDT
+653 AELGEPTCGDLPGDT
-668 TTTGRLVVDGDGVK
+668 TTAGRLVVAGAGVE
-682 GQHASAR
+682 GQHHTST
-689 DADWYAVS
+689 DVDWYAVS

-706 DVVDAPPVY
+706 DADPTDPQPRLY
-715 LLKIHDDQGTELRTS
+715 LLKIHDDQGTELRSS
-730 AIAPVG
+730 AIAPVEG
-736 DTPYY
+736 PQNYY
-741 QHPNRVNS
+741 QLPNRVNS

-755 QADTYYVSI
+755 QAGAYYVSI

-770 HAPDRVYTLSAQSDD
+770 EAPDRVYTLTARSDD
-785 HPADTTTTAVAELG
+785 HPADTSTTAVAELG
-799 ELTRVYLMRTSS
+799 EPTRVHLMRTSS
-811 DPDDTATSD
+811 DPDDTATDD

-865 SKACSASLYFTPTT
+865 SGACSASLYFTPTT

-893 FVDQDDVDDDGRL
+893 FVDKDDVDDDGRL
-906 KGTYHDRYPFIGA
+906 KGTYHDRYPFTGA
-919 DAVLVVSLVVNYCTG
+919 DADLWVSVAPNYCAG
-934 ESLDTLGDA
+934 ESFDTLRDA
-943 LTPLSEPAGGD
+943 LTPLSEPSGGD
-954 LPAGTSA
+954 LPAGTSTS
-961 AGRAPIGS
+961 GRAPIGS

-1026 IPFSHIVGQSK
+1026 IPFSHVAGQFK
-1037 TRDNDS
+1037 TYDNDS

-1059 DYFVAVAGF
+1059 DYFVAVAGY
-1068 EGSTGAYTL
+1068 EDPTGSYTL
-1077 SVTDITDTSTSIPIE
+1077 SLTDITDTSTSIPA
-1092 SVGETWFVE
+1092 
-1101 WGLDTAEEGNDV
+1101 DDYEGKGFANWQGFDGPFDGTSNGDELV
-1113 DYLIGNLAPGLPAT
+1113 GNLAPGLPAT
-1127 VPAHDPRNS
+1127 APVYETDY
-1136 EPTELYD
+1136 E
-1143 TNQRGNAGASALFR
+1143 LFR
-1157 LGVVPDRDYRLEI
+1157 LSVLPGRNYRVEVRL
-1170 RVPETTDGRP
+1170 PETTGGEPADVNVRLLLGLRPYSDIGRADP
-1180 ANVGFIVFR
+1180 EDIVVR
-1189 GYLPYFDLGDVDEGQ
+1189 HVTDEQDIPGDP
-1204 RSFLFNFWLVN
+1204 SL
-1215 DQRNGDVSI
+1215 
-1224 EFKAPRFYEARG
+1224 EFTGTRTWYYSARG
-1236 RTLPSRLLVGFELG
+1236 FVETVVPSRWLASVDILSG
-1250 EYHFEPGDVY
+1250 EYFEPGDVY
-1260 TFVLTDITDSEDDY
+1260 TIVLTDITDSGDDY
-1274 LGAEETTGTVAV
+1274 QGAEETTGAVAV

-1299 VDWFKVRLEEG
+1299 VDPFRVRLEAD
-1310 KSYRVRM
+1310 KSYRIRM
-1317 RGAES
+1317 RGSES

-1329 PFLSIG
+1329 PYVSIVAT
-1335 HGGSFQLTDYG
+1335 SPLTQTEFG
-1346 FGRPV
+1346 FGFPITYN
-1351 LRNDDKSESEKD
+1351 NDRSETEKD
-1363 SELVLSVT
+1363 SELVVT
-1371 RTHDTWISAAT
+1371 VYSSKDYLILAA
-1382 SGTGTGTYTI
+1382 SPGTGTGTYTI
-1392 EVEEV
+1392 EVEEA
-1397 TPSMGQRANSP
+1397 TTSMGQRANSP

-1462 TVTGADEGKP
+1462 TVTGDDEGKP

-1484 NAESLTSYA
+1484 NAESVTSYA
-1493 KLSAPPLI
+1493 MAVAAALRLRSATLDGATLTLTYNDTLDSFVTLPQTAFTVSVNGGSRSVNAVSVAGASVTLTLASAAQAGDAVTVDYAKPNG
-1501 IPDSETPP
+1501 PDFIRDTQGRVASSFSGRAVSNDTPA
-1509 ESTETREAREAQG
+1509 TA
-1522 AQEAAESPLTAA
+1522 LTAA
-1534 IHDAPESHDGQEDFT
+1534 IHDAPGSHDGQEDFT
-1549 FELRFSENLEG
+1549 FELRFSEEPKEG
-1560 FSYKTMR
+1560 FSDVTLRDHAFTVTRGTVVGARRLDSDSATPNIRWEISVSPDSNADVTVELPATEDCEAQGAICTEDDTMLSSPLEFTVKGPPLTASVESAPPSHNGSGEFRFRIAFSEEPKTGFSYTTMR
-1567 DNAFTVT
+1567 DHAFTVT
-1574 GGNVEG
+1574 GGSVKG
-1580 ARRLDPPSNTK
+1580 ARRLDPPSNVGWEVVVK
-1591 WQIKIRP
+1591 P
-1598 TSNGDVTIVLP
+1598 DSNGDVTVVLP
-1609 ITEDCTADG
+1609 VTTDCAAQG
-1618 AVCTGDRKLS
+1618 AICTGDGRPLS
-1628 NRLEIIVSGPTSQ
+1628 NRLEITVSGP
-1641 QTSQQRQESTA
+1641 
-1652 ATGSPTISGTVQ
+1652 SG
-1664 VGQTLAASTT
+1664 
-1674 GIADTDGL
+1674 
-1682 TNAAYSYQWIANDGS
+1682 
-1697 SDSDIADATASAYT
+1697 
-1711 LVARDAGKTIKV
+1711 
-1723 KVSFTDDGGNEET
+1723 
-1736 LTSAV
+1736 
-1741 TAAVAATVPDAPGS
+1741 
-1755 LSVSVNDTGRL
+1755 
-1766 DVSWGAPE
+1766 
-1774 SNGGSSVT
+1774 
-1782 GYRVQWKEAPDS
+1782 
-1794 WDTPADVSETTVT
+1794 
-1807 GTGHTV
+1807 
-1813 TGLTDGVE
+1813 
-1821 YTFRVFAVNTVGD
+1821 
-1834 SSATDDESG
+1834 
-1843 TSRET
+1843 
-1848 TAPTLSSATVD
+1848 
-1859 GATLTLTFSEGLTE
+1859 
-1873 TPLPAVATFTVN
+1873 
-1885 VEGNQRGVNTVAIS
+1885 
-1899 GSTVTLTL
+1899 
-1907 ASAVTSTDD
+1907 
-1916 VSVGYT
+1916 
-1922 VPSDAAAARLKDL
+1922 
-1935 SDNPAESF
+1935 
-1943 TGQTVTN
+1943 
-1950 NTAAAPPPLTASI
+1950 
-1963 HDEPSSHDGQK
+1963 
-1974 EFTFELRF
+1974 
-1982 SENLEGFSYKTMRDN
+1982 
-1997 AFTVTGGNVE
+1997 
-2007 GARRLDPPSNTKWQ
+2007 
-2021 IKIRPTSNGDV
+2021 
-2032 TIVLP
+2032 
-2037 ITEDCTADG
+2037 
-2046 AVCTGDRKLSN
+2046 
-2057 RLEIIVSGPNG
+2057 

>member
-1 MTKLLP
+1 MTRLLP

-49 LVKLA
+49 PVKLA

-70 FVAGDPGATPPS
+70 FVAGDPGTTPPS
-82 AASYRSYAVSL
+82 AASYRSYAVSF
-93 TTGSDAGWYQ
+93 TTGGDAGWYQ

-137 VTHFRGASEEDP
+137 VTHFRGASEEEP

-181 ISTAPNGDENPD
+181 ISTAPNGDEDPD

-211 RTWQASALNPIAM
+211 RTWQASALNPIAII
-224 VVDGYP
+224 VDGYP

-242 RDTADDGPLLRFGT
+242 RDTAADGPFLRFGT
-256 ERITKVWL
+256 ERVTKAWL
-264 KLPMG
+264 NLPKDR
-269 QTFDFC
+269 TFDFC
-275 EPAFVAGSGTERSW
+275 EPDFVAGSDTETSW
-289 RLCDLHRDSHYDHEW
+289 RLCDLSPSSHHDHEW

-332 GTLDPVANIYAA
+332 GTLDPVADIYAA

-371 SPDRFAPRTAVS
+371 SPDRFAPRTADS

-400 AAAGYYQTPNARAG
+400 AAAGYYQTPNSSRG
-414 QDAGAEDGWTLGYPY
+414 EDPGAEAGWTLGHPY
-429 GSKFIHPLG
+429 GSRLVRPLG
-438 FAGDSWNFRPGDS
+438 FGGDSWNFRPGDS
-451 KRIPLNIHGW
+451 RRIPLNVYGW

-510 NGNDAVHALHGV
+510 NGNDAVHTLHGV

-547 GEPGVALYEL
+547 GEPGVALHEL

-566 VLTFDAPADTTLA
+566 VLTFDAPADTMLA

-602 VTSGTGQDACAIRDW
+602 VTSSRGQDACAIRNW

-631 AWSPNADLLKM
+631 TWSPNADLLKM
-642 AILGEPASSAS
+642 AVLGERVSSPLV
-653 AELGEPACDDLPGDT
+653 EFDEPTCGDLPGDT
-668 TTTGRLVVDGDGVK
+668 ATAGRLVVAGAGVE
-682 GQHASAR
+682 GQHHTST
-689 DADWYAVS
+689 DVDWYAVS

-706 DVVDAPPVY
+706 DADPTDPQPRLY

-730 AIAPVG
+730 AIAPAG
-736 DTPYY
+736 GPPNWY

-755 QADTYYVSI
+755 QAGAYYVSI

-770 HAPDRVYTLSAQSDD
+770 EAPDRVYTLTARSDD
-785 HPADTTTTAVAELG
+785 HPADTSTTAVAELG
-799 ELTRVYLMRTSS
+799 EPTRVHLMRTSS
-811 DPDDTATSD
+811 DPDDTATND

-865 SKACSASLYFTPTT
+865 SGACSASLYFTPPT
-879 KADYYIAVTGKGSQ
+879 KGDYYIAVTGKGSQ
-893 FVDQDDVDDDGRL
+893 FVDKGDVDDDGRL
-906 KGTYHDRYPFIGA
+906 KGTYHDRYPFTGA
-919 DAVLVVSLVVNYCTG
+919 DAVLVVSLVPNYCAG
-934 ESLDTLGDA
+934 ESFDTLRDA
-943 LTPLSEPAGGD
+943 LTPLSEPSGAD

-961 AGRAPIGS
+961 SGQAPIGS

-989 GRIGERVYWLE
+989 GRKGERVYWLE

-1026 IPFSHIVGQSK
+1026 IPFSHVAGQFK
-1037 TRDNDS
+1037 TYDNDS
-1043 GYGRNAITD
+1043 GYRRNAITD

-1059 DYFVAVAGF
+1059 DYFVAVAGY
-1068 EGSTGAYTL
+1068 EGSTGSYTL
-1077 SVTDITDTSTSIPIE
+1077 SVTDITDTSTSIPA
-1092 SVGETWFVE
+1092 
-1101 WGLDTAEEGNDV
+1101 DDYEGKGFANWQGFDGPFDGTSNGDELV
-1113 DYLIGNLAPGLPAT
+1113 GNLAPGLPAT
-1127 VPAHDPRNS
+1127 APVYQTDY
-1136 EPTELYD
+1136 E
-1143 TNQRGNAGASALFR
+1143 LFR
-1157 LGVVPDRDYRLEI
+1157 LSVLPGRNYRVEVRL
-1170 RVPETTDGRP
+1170 PETTSGEP
-1180 ANVGFIVFR
+1180 ADVDVRLLLG
-1189 GYLPYFDLGDVDEGQ
+1189 LHPYSDLGRADPEDIVVRHVTHERDIPGDPSLEFTGT
-1204 RSFLFNFWLVN
+1204 RTWYFSDRELVE
-1215 DQRNGDVSI
+1215 VVV
-1224 EFKAPRFYEARG
+1224 
-1236 RTLPSRLLVGFELG
+1236 PSRWLASVDILSG
-1250 EYHFEPGDVY
+1250 EYFEPGDVY
-1260 TFVLTDITDSEDDY
+1260 TIVLTDITDSGDDY
-1274 LGAEETTGTVAV
+1274 LGAEETTGAVTVG

-1299 VDWFKVRLEEG
+1299 VDSFRVRLEAD
-1310 KSYRVRM
+1310 KSYRIRM
-1317 RGAES
+1317 RGSES
-1322 GGGTLAD
+1322 EGGTLAD
-1329 PFLSIG
+1329 PYVSIIAT
-1335 HGGSFQLTDYG
+1335 SPLTQTEFG
-1346 FGRPV
+1346 FGGFQITYNND
-1351 LRNDDKSESEKD
+1351 RNETEKD
-1363 SELVLSVT
+1363 SELVVT
-1371 RTHDTWISAAT
+1371 VYSSKDYLILAA
-1382 SGTGTGTYTI
+1382 SPGTGTGTYTI
-1392 EVEEV
+1392 EVEEA
-1397 TPSMGQRANSP
+1397 TTSMGQRANSP

-1439 GTVFAYQWVR
+1439 GAVFAYQWVR

-1457 ASSNY
+1457 ASSTY
-1462 TVTGADEGKP
+1462 TMTGDDEGKA

-1493 KLSAPPLI
+1493 VLSVPPLI
-1501 IPDSETPP
+1501 IPDEEEQEEP
-1509 ESTETREAREAQG
+1509 ETREAREAQG
-1522 AQEAAESPLTAA
+1522 EQEAAETPLTAA

-1549 FELRFSENLEG
+1549 FELRFSEEPKEDFSYQTLRDHAFTVKGGTVAGARQMDGDSDTPNIRWEISVSPDSNADVTVELSATEDCDAQGAICTDDDTMLSSPLEFTVKG
-1560 FSYKTMR
+1560 PPLTASFESVPTSHNGSGEFRFRIAFSEEFSLSYKTLR
-1567 DNAFTVT
+1567 DDHVFTVE
-1574 GGNVEG
+1574 GGKVTG
-1580 ARRLDPPSNTK
+1580 ARRLVKGSNIGWEIVVK
-1591 WQIKIRP
+1591 P
-1598 TSNGDVTIVLP
+1598 DSNGDVTIVLP
-1609 ITEDCTADG
+1609 ATTDCDAQGAICADG
-1618 AVCTGDRKLS
+1618 DKKLS
-1628 NRLEIIVSGPTSQ
+1628 NRLEITVSGP
-1641 QTSQQRQESTA
+1641 
-1652 ATGSPTISGTVQ
+1652 
-1664 VGQTLAASTT
+1664 
-1674 GIADTDGL
+1674 
-1682 TNAAYSYQWIANDGS
+1682 
-1697 SDSDIADATASAYT
+1697 
-1711 LVARDAGKTIKV
+1711 
-1723 KVSFTDDGGNEET
+1723 GG
-1736 LTSAV
+1736 
-1741 TAAVAATVPDAPGS
+1741 
-1755 LSVSVNDTGRL
+1755 
-1766 DVSWGAPE
+1766 
-1774 SNGGSSVT
+1774 
-1782 GYRVQWKEAPDS
+1782 
-1794 WDTPADVSETTVT
+1794 
-1807 GTGHTV
+1807 
-1813 TGLTDGVE
+1813 
-1821 YTFRVFAVNTVGD
+1821 
-1834 SSATDDESG
+1834 
-1843 TSRET
+1843 
-1848 TAPTLSSATVD
+1848 
-1859 GATLTLTFSEGLTE
+1859 
-1873 TPLPAVATFTVN
+1873 
-1885 VEGNQRGVNTVAIS
+1885 
-1899 GSTVTLTL
+1899 
-1907 ASAVTSTDD
+1907 
-1916 VSVGYT
+1916 
-1922 VPSDAAAARLKDL
+1922 
-1935 SDNPAESF
+1935 
-1943 TGQTVTN
+1943 
-1950 NTAAAPPPLTASI
+1950 
-1963 HDEPSSHDGQK
+1963 
-1974 EFTFELRF
+1974 
-1982 SENLEGFSYKTMRDN
+1982 
-1997 AFTVTGGNVE
+1997 
-2007 GARRLDPPSNTKWQ
+2007 
-2021 IKIRPTSNGDV
+2021 
-2032 TIVLP
+2032 
-2037 ITEDCTADG
+2037 
-2046 AVCTGDRKLSN
+2046 
-2057 RLEIIVSGPNG
+2057 

>member
-1 MTKLLP
+1 M
-7 LLAIMAL
+7 
-14 LLALVSLASAQEAT
+14 
-28 TDTSSDPD
+28 
-36 LTADPPVALQQNG
+36 
-49 LVKLA
+49 
-54 DNTDEVDDEA
+54 
-64 DGLVVG
+64 
-70 FVAGDPGATPPS
+70 
-82 AASYRSYAVSL
+82 
-93 TTGSDAGWYQ
+93 
-103 LVEVLIATKVTGTPL
+103 
-118 ARLSIHRDHE
+118 
-128 GSPHAEALY
+128 
-137 VTHFRGASEEDP
+137 
-149 DLYLEFPDN
+149 
-158 TPLYPNQTY
+158 
-167 WAVFEEVSGLGVYE
+167 
-181 ISTAPNGDENPD
+181 
-193 SWPISDTS
+193 
-201 LQRNFFSLTG
+201 
-211 RTWQASALNPIAM
+211 
-224 VVDGYP
+224 
-230 VEERV
+230 

-242 RDTADDGPLLRFGT
+242 RDTAADGPFLRFGT

-289 RLCDLHRDSHYDHEW
+289 RRCDLSPSSHHDHEW

-451 KRIPLNIHGW
+451 KRIPLNVYGW

-510 NGNDAVHALHGV
+510 NGNDAVHTLHGV

-566 VLTFDAPADTTLA
+566 VLTFDAPADTMLA

-602 VTSGTGQDACAIRDW
+602 VTSSRGQDACAIRNW

-642 AILGEPASSAS
+642 AVLGERVSSPLV
-653 AELGEPACDDLPGDT
+653 EFDEPTCGDLPGDT
-668 TTTGRLVVDGDGVK
+668 ATAGRLVVAGAGVE
-682 GQHASAR
+682 GQHHTST
-689 DADWYAVS
+689 DVDWYAVS

-706 DVVDAPPVY
+706 DADPTDPQPRLY
-715 LLKIHDDQGTELRTS
+715 LLKIHDDQGTELRSS
-730 AIAPVG
+730 AIAPVEG
-736 DTPYY
+736 PQNYY
-741 QHPNRVNS
+741 QLPNRVNS

-755 QADTYYVSI
+755 QAGAYYVSI

-770 HAPDRVYTLSAQSDD
+770 EAPDRVYTLSAQSDD
-785 HPADTTTTAVAELG
+785 HPADTSTTAVAELG

-811 DPDDTATSD
+811 DPDDTATND

-865 SKACSASLYFTPTT
+865 SGACSASMYFTPTT
-879 KADYYIAVTGKGSQ
+879 KGDYYIAVTGKGSQ
-893 FVDQDDVDDDGRL
+893 FVDKDDVDDDGRL
-906 KGTYHDRYPFIGA
+906 KGTYHDRYPFTGA

-954 LPAGTSA
+954 LPAGTSTS
-961 AGRAPIGS
+961 GQAPIGS

-1204 RSFLFNFWLVN
+1204 RSFIFNFWLVA

-1250 EYHFEPGDVY
+1250 EYHFKPGDVY

-1310 KSYRVRM
+1310 KSYRVSM

-1329 PFLSIG
+1329 PFLEIG
-1335 HGGSFQLTDYG
+1335 TVKAIIDGYYG
-1346 FGRPV
+1346 FDLSA
-1351 LRNDDKSESEKD
+1351 LRNDDKSTTEKD
-1363 SELVLSVT
+1363 SELVVEVGT
-1371 RTHDTWISAAT
+1371 THDAYIHAAT

-1397 TPSMGQRANSP
+1397 TTSMGQRANSP

-1415 TGTVQAGETL
+1415 IGSLLAGETL
-1425 TATTD
+1425 TATTEN
-1430 GIEDEDGLT
+1430 IEDEDGLT
-1439 GTVFAYQWVR
+1439 EAVFAYQWVR
-1449 SDTDIEGA
+1449 SNTDIEGA
-1457 ASSNY
+1457 ISSTY
-1462 TVTGADEGKP
+1462 TMTDDDAGKA
-1472 IQVRVTFTDDAG
+1472 IQVRVTFSDDAG
-1484 NAESLTSYA
+1484 NEESLTSDAMAVAAALRLRSATLDGATLTLTYNDTLDSFVTLPQTAFTVSVNGGSRSVNAVSVAGASVTLTLASAAQAGDAVTVDYA
-1493 KLSAPPLI
+1493 KPNG
-1501 IPDSETPP
+1501 PDFIRDTQGRVASSFSGRAVSNDTPA
-1509 ESTETREAREAQG
+1509 TA
-1522 AQEAAESPLTAA
+1522 LTAA
-1534 IHDAPESHDGQEDFT
+1534 IHDAPGSHDGQEDFT
-1549 FELRFSENLEG
+1549 FELRFSEEPKEG
-1560 FSYKTMR
+1560 FSDVTLRDHAFTVTRGTVVGARRLDSDSATPNIRWEISVSPDSNADVTVELPATEDCEAQGAICTEDDTMLSSPLEFTVKGPPLTASVESAPPSHNGSGEFRFRIAFSEEPKTGFSYTTMR
-1567 DNAFTVT
+1567 DHAFTVT
-1574 GGNVEG
+1574 GGSVKG
-1580 ARRLDPPSNTK
+1580 ARRLDPPSNVGWEVVVK
-1591 WQIKIRP
+1591 P
-1598 TSNGDVTIVLP
+1598 DSNGDVTVVLP
-1609 ITEDCTADG
+1609 VTTDCAAQG
-1618 AVCTGDRKLS
+1618 AICTGDGRPLS
-1628 NRLEIIVSGPTSQ
+1628 NRLEITVSGP
-1641 QTSQQRQESTA
+1641 
-1652 ATGSPTISGTVQ
+1652 SG
-1664 VGQTLAASTT
+1664 
-1674 GIADTDGL
+1674 
-1682 TNAAYSYQWIANDGS
+1682 
-1697 SDSDIADATASAYT
+1697 
-1711 LVARDAGKTIKV
+1711 
-1723 KVSFTDDGGNEET
+1723 
-1736 LTSAV
+1736 
-1741 TAAVAATVPDAPGS
+1741 
-1755 LSVSVNDTGRL
+1755 
-1766 DVSWGAPE
+1766 
-1774 SNGGSSVT
+1774 
-1782 GYRVQWKEAPDS
+1782 
-1794 WDTPADVSETTVT
+1794 
-1807 GTGHTV
+1807 
-1813 TGLTDGVE
+1813 
-1821 YTFRVFAVNTVGD
+1821 
-1834 SSATDDESG
+1834 
-1843 TSRET
+1843 
-1848 TAPTLSSATVD
+1848 
-1859 GATLTLTFSEGLTE
+1859 
-1873 TPLPAVATFTVN
+1873 
-1885 VEGNQRGVNTVAIS
+1885 
-1899 GSTVTLTL
+1899 
-1907 ASAVTSTDD
+1907 
-1916 VSVGYT
+1916 
-1922 VPSDAAAARLKDL
+1922 
-1935 SDNPAESF
+1935 
-1943 TGQTVTN
+1943 
-1950 NTAAAPPPLTASI
+1950 
-1963 HDEPSSHDGQK
+1963 
-1974 EFTFELRF
+1974 
-1982 SENLEGFSYKTMRDN
+1982 
-1997 AFTVTGGNVE
+1997 
-2007 GARRLDPPSNTKWQ
+2007 
-2021 IKIRPTSNGDV
+2021 
-2032 TIVLP
+2032 
-2037 ITEDCTADG
+2037 
-2046 AVCTGDRKLSN
+2046 
-2057 RLEIIVSGPNG
+2057 

>member
-1 MTKLLP
+1 MTRLLP
-7 LLAIMAL
+7 LLAILVL
-14 LLALVSLASAQEAT
+14 LLGLVSLAHAQETT

-36 LTADPPVALQQNG
+36 QADDPPVALQQNSP
-49 LVKLA
+49 VKLA
-54 DNTDEVDDEA
+54 DNTDEVDDED
-64 DGLVVG
+64 DGLVAG

-82 AASYRSYAVSL
+82 AASYRSYAVSF

-103 LVEVLIATKVTGTPL
+103 LVEVIIATKVTGTPL
-118 ARLSIHRDHE
+118 ARLSIYRDHE

-181 ISTAPNGDENPD
+181 ISTAPNGDEDPD

-211 RTWQASALNPIAM
+211 RTWQASALNPIAII
-224 VVDGYP
+224 VDGYP

-242 RDTADDGPLLRFGT
+242 RDTAADGPFLRFGT
-256 ERITKVWL
+256 ERVTKVWL
-264 KLPMG
+264 NLPKG
-269 QTFDFC
+269 RTYDGGATNPSIRIDC
-275 EPAFVAGSGTERSW
+275 EPRFVEGPHTETSW
-289 RLCDLHRDSHYDHEW
+289 RLCSTNRHYDHEW

-332 GTLDPVANIYAA
+332 GTLDPVADIYAA

-354 DPQSPLAS
+354 DPQPPLAS

-383 EKLHVEPG
+383 EDLNVEPG

-400 AAAGYYQTPNARAG
+400 AANGYYQTPNASRG
-414 QDAGAEDGWTLGYPY
+414 EDPGAEAGWTLGHPY
-429 GSKFIHPLG
+429 GSRFVRPLG
-438 FAGDSWNFRPGDS
+438 FGGDSWNFRPGDS
-451 KRIPLNIHGW
+451 RRIPLNVYGW

-510 NGNDAVHALHGV
+510 NGNDAVHTLHGV

-547 GEPGVALYEL
+547 GEPGVALHEL

-602 VTSGTGQDACAIRDW
+602 VTSSTGQDACAIRNW

-642 AILGEPASSAS
+642 AILGERASSPS
-653 AELGEPACDDLPGDT
+653 AEFSEPTCGDLPGDT
-668 TTTGRLVVDGDGVK
+668 TTTGRLVVDGAGVK
-682 GQHASAR
+682 GQHHTAT

-706 DVVDAPPVY
+706 DADPTDPQPRLY
-715 LLKIHDDQGTELRTS
+715 LLKIHDDQGTELRSS
-730 AIAPVG
+730 AIAPVEG
-736 DTPYY
+736 PQNYY
-741 QHPNRVNS
+741 QLPNRVNS

-755 QADTYYVSI
+755 QAGAYYVSI

-770 HAPDRVYTLSAQSDD
+770 EAPDRVYTLSAQSDD

-811 DPDDTATSD
+811 DPDDTATND

-865 SKACSASLYFTPTT
+865 SGACSASMYFTPTT

-893 FVDQDDVDDDGRL
+893 FVDKDDVDDDGRL
-906 KGTYHDRYPFIGA
+906 KGTYHDRYPFTGA

-934 ESLDTLGDA
+934 ESLDTLRDA

-1180 ANVGFIVFR
+1180 ANVGFLVFR

-1204 RSFLFNFWLVN
+1204 RSFIFNFWLV
-1215 DQRNGDVSI
+1215 DDHRNGDVSI

-1329 PFLSIG
+1329 PFLAIG
-1335 HGGSFQLTDYG
+1335 TVKAIIDGYYG
-1346 FGRPV
+1346 FDLSA
-1351 LRNDDKSESEKD
+1351 LRNDDKSTTEKD
-1363 SELVLSVT
+1363 SELVVEVGT
-1371 RTHDTWISAAT
+1371 THDTYIHAAT
-1382 SGTGTGTYTI
+1382 SGDGTGTYTI

-1397 TPSMGQRANSP
+1397 TTSMGQRANSP

-1439 GTVFAYQWVR
+1439 GAVFAYQWVR
-1449 SDTDIEGA
+1449 SGADIEGA

-1462 TVTGADEGKP
+1462 TVTGDDEGKP

-1501 IPDSETPP
+1501 IPDEETPP
-1509 ESTETREAREAQG
+1509 KSTATREAREAQG
-1522 AQEAAESPLTAA
+1522 AQEAAETPLTAA

-1549 FELRFSENLEG
+1549 FELRFSEEPKEG
-1560 FSYKTMR
+1560 FSSLTLR
-1567 DNAFTVT
+1567 DHAFTVT
-1574 GGNVEG
+1574 GGEVAGARKLDGDSDTPNIRWEITVSPDSNADVTVELPATEDCEAQGAICTADGTMLSSPLKFTVKGPPLTASTVSVPTSHNGSGEFRFRIAFSEEFSLSYKTLRDDHVFTVEGGKVTG
-1580 ARRLDPPSNTK
+1580 ARRLVKGSNIGWEIVVK
-1591 WQIKIRP
+1591 P
-1598 TSNGDVTIVLP
+1598 DSNGDVTITLP
-1609 ITEDCTADG
+1609 ATTDCDAQGAICTDDG
-1618 AVCTGDRKLS
+1618 RMLS
-1628 NRLEIIVSGPTSQ
+1628 NRLELTVSG
-1641 QTSQQRQESTA
+1641 
-1652 ATGSPTISGTVQ
+1652 
-1664 VGQTLAASTT
+1664 
-1674 GIADTDGL
+1674 
-1682 TNAAYSYQWIANDGS
+1682 S
-1697 SDSDIADATASAYT
+1697 S
-1711 LVARDAGKTIKV
+1711 R
-1723 KVSFTDDGGNEET
+1723 
-1736 LTSAV
+1736 
-1741 TAAVAATVPDAPGS
+1741 
-1755 LSVSVNDTGRL
+1755 
-1766 DVSWGAPE
+1766 
-1774 SNGGSSVT
+1774 
-1782 GYRVQWKEAPDS
+1782 
-1794 WDTPADVSETTVT
+1794 
-1807 GTGHTV
+1807 
-1813 TGLTDGVE
+1813 
-1821 YTFRVFAVNTVGD
+1821 
-1834 SSATDDESG
+1834 
-1843 TSRET
+1843 
-1848 TAPTLSSATVD
+1848 
-1859 GATLTLTFSEGLTE
+1859 
-1873 TPLPAVATFTVN
+1873 
-1885 VEGNQRGVNTVAIS
+1885 
-1899 GSTVTLTL
+1899 
-1907 ASAVTSTDD
+1907 
-1916 VSVGYT
+1916 
-1922 VPSDAAAARLKDL
+1922 
-1935 SDNPAESF
+1935 
-1943 TGQTVTN
+1943 
-1950 NTAAAPPPLTASI
+1950 
-1963 HDEPSSHDGQK
+1963 
-1974 EFTFELRF
+1974 
-1982 SENLEGFSYKTMRDN
+1982 
-1997 AFTVTGGNVE
+1997 
-2007 GARRLDPPSNTKWQ
+2007 
-2021 IKIRPTSNGDV
+2021 
-2032 TIVLP
+2032 
-2037 ITEDCTADG
+2037 
-2046 AVCTGDRKLSN
+2046 
-2057 RLEIIVSGPNG
+2057 

>member
-1 MTKLLP
+1 MTRLLP
-7 LLAIMAL
+7 LLAIMVL
-14 LLALVSLASAQEAT
+14 LLGLVSLAHAQEAT

-36 LTADPPVALQQNG
+36 QTDDPPVALQQNSP
-49 LVKLA
+49 VKLA
-54 DNTDEVDDEA
+54 DNTGEVEDDD
-64 DGLVVG
+64 DGLVAG

-82 AASYRSYAVSL
+82 AASYRSYAVSF
-93 TTGSDAGWYQ
+93 TTGGDAGWYQ

-137 VTHFRGASEEDP
+137 VTHFRGASEEDS

-181 ISTAPNGDENPD
+181 ISTAPNGDEDPD

-201 LQRNFFSLTG
+201 LQREFFSLAG
-211 RTWQASALNPIAM
+211 RSWQASALKPIAM

-242 RDTADDGPLLRFGT
+242 RDTAADGPFLRFGT
-256 ERITKVWL
+256 ERVTKVWL
-264 KLPMG
+264 NLPKG
-269 QTFDFC
+269 RTYDGGATNPSIRIDC
-275 EPAFVAGSGTERSW
+275 EPRFVEGPDTETSW
-289 RLCDLHRDSHYDHEW
+289 RLCSTNKHYDHEW
-304 AGGRGFTTGPNPTGY
+304 AGGRGFTTGPHPTGY

-325 VDIDAQS
+325 VDIDLES
-332 GTLDPVANIYAA
+332 GTLDPVANLYAA
-344 EAFSSRKGAR
+344 EAFSSREGAR

-383 EKLHVEPG
+383 EDLNVEPG

-400 AAAGYYQTPNARAG
+400 AANGYYQTPNASPG
-414 QDAGAEDGWTLGYPY
+414 EDPGAEAGWTLGGPY
-429 GSKFIHPLG
+429 GSRFVRPLG
-438 FAGDSWNFRPGDS
+438 FGGDSWNFGDGDA
-451 KRIPLNIHGW
+451 RQIPLNVYGW
-461 PNPLPA
+461 PNPLPP

-488 NPTSQLVGKRINLE
+488 TSRGQLVGKRINLE
-502 IGYAASFT
+502 IAYAASFT
-510 NGNDAVHALHGV
+510 NGNDAVHTLHGV

-542 YSDGG
+542 YSDDGG
-547 GEPGVALYEL
+547 KPGVALHEL

-602 VTSGTGQDACAIRDW
+602 VTSSTGQDACAIRNW

-642 AILGEPASSAS
+642 AILGEPVTSTS
-653 AELGEPACDDLPGDT
+653 AELGEPACGDLPGDT

-689 DADWYAVS
+689 DADWYAVE

-715 LLKIHDDQGTELRTS
+715 LLKIHDDQGTELRSS
-730 AIAPVG
+730 AIAPAG
-736 DTPYY
+736 GPPNWY

-755 QADTYYVSI
+755 QAGAYYVSI
-764 ASPKGG
+764 AAPKGG
-770 HAPDRVYTLSAQSDD
+770 HAPDRVYTLSARSDD

-865 SKACSASLYFTPTT
+865 SKACSASMYFTPPT
-879 KADYYIAVTGKGSQ
+879 KGDYYIAVTGKGSQ
-893 FVDQDDVDDDGRL
+893 FVDKEDLDDDGRL

-934 ESLDTLGDA
+934 ESLDTLRDA
-943 LTPLSEPAGGD
+943 LTPLSEPSGAD

-978 TDRDWFRVRFN
+978 TDRDWFRVRFD

-1026 IPFSHIVGQSK
+1026 IPFSHVLGQSK

-1052 FTAPCAG
+1052 FTEPCAG

-1157 LGVVPDRDYRLEI
+1157 LGVLPDRDYRLEI

-1204 RSFLFNFWLVN
+1204 RSFIFNFWLVD
-1215 DQRNGDVSI
+1215 DQRNGDISM

-1299 VDWFKVRLEEG
+1299 VDWFRVRLEEG

-1335 HGGSFQLTDYG
+1335 YAESFTFTDYG
-1346 FGRPV
+1346 ISLSA

-1371 RTHDTWISAAT
+1371 RTHDSWISAAT
-1382 SGTGTGTYTI
+1382 SGAGTGTYTI

-1397 TPSMGQRANSP
+1397 TTSMGQRANSP

-1439 GTVFAYQWVR
+1439 GAVFAYQWVR
-1449 SDTDIEGA
+1449 SGADIEGA

-1462 TVTGADEGKP
+1462 TVTGDDEGKA

-1493 KLSAPPLI
+1493 KLSAPPLTTRDAGVTASNTPATGEPTI
-1501 IPDSETPP
+1501 TGTAQVGETLTADTTGISDSDGLTNPTFTYQWLADDADITDPTGSTYALAAGDEGKTIKVRVSFTDDRGHQETLT
-1509 ESTETREAREAQG
+1509 STATATVAS
-1522 AQEAAESPLTAA
+1522 APSPLTAA

-1549 FELRFSENLEG
+1549 FELRFSEEPKEG
-1560 FSYKTMR
+1560 ISDVTLR
-1567 DNAFTVT
+1567 DHAFTVT
-1574 GGNVEG
+1574 GGEVAGARKLDGDSATPNIRWEISVSPDSNANVTVKLPVTEDCDTQGAICTDDGRALSSPLKFTVKGPPLTASFESVPTSHNGSGEFRFRIALSEAPKSGFSYTTMRDHAFTVTGGSVTG
-1580 ARRLDPPSNTK
+1580 ARRLVSGKNLRWEIVVSPD
-1591 WQIKIRP
+1591 
-1598 TSNGDVTIVLP
+1598 SNGDVTITLP
-1609 ITEDCTADG
+1609 ATTDCDAQGAICAAD
-1618 AVCTGDRKLS
+1618 DRMLS
-1628 NRLEIIVSGPTSQ
+1628 SRLELTVSGP
-1641 QTSQQRQESTA
+1641 
-1652 ATGSPTISGTVQ
+1652 
-1664 VGQTLAASTT
+1664 GQ
-1674 GIADTDGL
+1674 
-1682 TNAAYSYQWIANDGS
+1682 
-1697 SDSDIADATASAYT
+1697 
-1711 LVARDAGKTIKV
+1711 
-1723 KVSFTDDGGNEET
+1723 
-1736 LTSAV
+1736 
-1741 TAAVAATVPDAPGS
+1741 
-1755 LSVSVNDTGRL
+1755 
-1766 DVSWGAPE
+1766 
-1774 SNGGSSVT
+1774 
-1782 GYRVQWKEAPDS
+1782 
-1794 WDTPADVSETTVT
+1794 
-1807 GTGHTV
+1807 
-1813 TGLTDGVE
+1813 
-1821 YTFRVFAVNTVGD
+1821 
-1834 SSATDDESG
+1834 
-1843 TSRET
+1843 
-1848 TAPTLSSATVD
+1848 
-1859 GATLTLTFSEGLTE
+1859 
-1873 TPLPAVATFTVN
+1873 
-1885 VEGNQRGVNTVAIS
+1885 
-1899 GSTVTLTL
+1899 
-1907 ASAVTSTDD
+1907 
-1916 VSVGYT
+1916 
-1922 VPSDAAAARLKDL
+1922 
-1935 SDNPAESF
+1935 
-1943 TGQTVTN
+1943 
-1950 NTAAAPPPLTASI
+1950 
-1963 HDEPSSHDGQK
+1963 
-1974 EFTFELRF
+1974 
-1982 SENLEGFSYKTMRDN
+1982 
-1997 AFTVTGGNVE
+1997 
-2007 GARRLDPPSNTKWQ
+2007 
-2021 IKIRPTSNGDV
+2021 
-2032 TIVLP
+2032 
-2037 ITEDCTADG
+2037 
-2046 AVCTGDRKLSN
+2046 
-2057 RLEIIVSGPNG
+2057 

>member
-1 MTKLLP
+1 MNRLLP

-14 LLALVSLASAQEAT
+14 LVGLVSVAYAQETT

-36 LTADPPVALQQNG
+36 QADDPPVAQQQNSP
-49 LVKLA
+49 VKLA
-54 DNTDEVDDEA
+54 DNTDDVDDED
-64 DGLVVG
+64 DGLVAG

-82 AASYRSYAVSL
+82 AASYRSYAVSF

-103 LVEVLIATKVTGTPL
+103 LVEVLIVTKVTGTPL

-137 VTHFRGASEEDP
+137 VTHFRGATKEAP

-158 TPLYPNQTY
+158 TPLNPNQTY

-181 ISTAPNGDENPD
+181 ISTAPNGDEDPD

-201 LQRNFFSLTG
+201 LQRNFFTLAG
-211 RTWQASALNPIAM
+211 RTWQASALNPIAI

-242 RDTADDGPLLRFGT
+242 RDTAADGPFLRFGA
-256 ERITKVWL
+256 ERVTKVWL
-264 KLPMG
+264 KLPKG
-269 QTFDFC
+269 RTYDGGATNPNIRIDC
-275 EPAFVAGSGTERSW
+275 EPQFVAGPNTETSW
-289 RLCDLHRDSHYDHEW
+289 RLCSTNKHYDHEW
-304 AGGRGFTTGPNPTGY
+304 AGGRGFTTGPHPMGY

-325 VDIDAQS
+325 VDIDVES
-332 GTLDPVANIYAA
+332 GTLDPVANLYAA
-344 EAFSSRKGAR
+344 EAFRSREGAR

-371 SPDRFAPRTAVS
+371 SPDRFAPRTGS
-383 EKLHVEPG
+383 ERFQAEPG
-391 RTYVAYFQN
+391 LTYVAYFQN
-400 AAAGYYQTPNARAG
+400 AAAGYYETPNASPG
-414 QDAGAEDGWTLGYPY
+414 EDLGAEAGWTLGGPY
-429 GSKFIHPLG
+429 GSRFVHPVG
-438 FAGDSWNFRPGDS
+438 FGGDDWNHDNEF
-451 KRIPLNIHGW
+451 KWIPLNVYGW
-461 PNPLPA
+461 PNPLPP

-488 NPTSQLVGKRINLE
+488 TSTGQLVGKRINLE
-502 IGYAASFT
+502 IAYAASFT
-510 NGNDAVHALHGV
+510 NGNDAVHTLHGV

-542 YSDGG
+542 YSDDGG
-547 GEPGVALYEL
+547 KPGVALHQL

-642 AILGEPASSAS
+642 AILGERVSGTS
-653 AELGEPACDDLPGDT
+653 AEFGEPTCGDLPGDT

-689 DADWYAVS
+689 DADWYAVE
-697 LDAGVDYQF
+697 LEAGVDYQF
-706 DVVDAPPVY
+706 DADPTDPQPRLY

-730 AIAPVG
+730 AIAPVEG
-736 DTPYY
+736 PQNYY

-755 QADTYYVSI
+755 QAGAYYVSI

-770 HAPDRVYTLSAQSDD
+770 HAPDRVYTLSARSDD
-785 HPADTTTTAVAELG
+785 HPADTSTTAVAELG

-811 DPDDTATSD
+811 DPDDTATND

-842 CPQTAVIEGIHDADG
+842 CPQTAVIEGIYDSDG

-865 SKACSASLYFTPTT
+865 SKACSASMYFTPPT
-879 KADYYIAVTGKGSQ
+879 KGDYYIAVTGKGSQ
-893 FVDQDDVDDDGRL
+893 FVDKDDVDDDGRL

-919 DAVLVVSLVVNYCTG
+919 DAILVVSLVVNYCTG
-934 ESLDTLGDA
+934 ESLDTLRDA
-943 LTPLSEPAGGD
+943 LTPLSEPSGGD

-961 AGRAPIGS
+961 SGRAPIGS

-978 TDRDWFRVRFN
+978 TDRDWFRVRFD

-1017 GIYDRQGNY
+1017 GIYDRQGTF
-1026 IPFSHIVGQSK
+1026 IPYSHVVGQSK

-1101 WGLDTAEEGNDV
+1101 WGVDTAEEGNDV

-1204 RSFLFNFWLVN
+1204 RSFIFNFWLVD

-1236 RTLPSRLLVGFELG
+1236 RNIPARLFVGFELG

-1286 GGSVTGNLEVDND
+1286 GGSASGNLEVDND
-1299 VDWFKVRLEEG
+1299 VDWFRVRLEEG
-1310 KSYRVRM
+1310 KSYRVSM

-1329 PFLSIG
+1329 PFLAIG
-1335 HGGSFQLTDYG
+1335 TVKVIIDGYYG
-1346 FGRPV
+1346 FDLSA
-1351 LRNDDKSESEKD
+1351 LRNDDKSTTEKD
-1363 SELVLSVT
+1363 SELVVEVGT
-1371 RTHDTWISAAT
+1371 THDAYIHAAT
-1382 SGTGTGTYTI
+1382 SGAGTGTYTI

-1397 TPSMGQRANSP
+1397 TTSMGQRANSP

-1425 TATTD
+1425 TATTN

-1439 GTVFAYQWVR
+1439 GAVFSYQWVR
-1449 SDTDIEGA
+1449 SGADIERA

-1462 TVTGADEGKP
+1462 TVTGDDEGKP

-1484 NAESLTSYA
+1484 NAESLTSYVV
-1493 KLSAPPLI
+1493 LSAPPLI
-1501 IPDSETPP
+1501 IPDEEPP
-1509 ESTETREAREAQG
+1509 PKSTATREAREAQG
-1522 AQEAAESPLTAA
+1522 GQEAAETPLTAS

-1549 FELRFSENLEG
+1549 FELRFSEEPKED
-1560 FSYKTMR
+1560 FSYKTLR
-1567 DNAFTVT
+1567 DHAFTVT
-1574 GGNVEG
+1574 RGTVAG
-1580 ARRLDPPSNTK
+1580 ARRLDSDSATPNIRWEISVRPDSNADVTVELPVTEDYEAQGAICTEDGRALSSPLKFTVKGPPLTANTVSVPTSHNGSGEFRFRIAFSEEFSLSYLTLRDDHVFTVEGGSVTGARRLVKGSNIG
-1591 WQIKIRP
+1591 WEIVVEP
-1598 TSNGDVTIVLP
+1598 DSNGDVTIVLP
-1609 ITEDCTADG
+1609 ATTDCDAQGAICADDG
-1618 AVCTGDRKLS
+1618 RMLS
-1628 NRLEIIVSGPTSQ
+1628 SPLEFTVSGP
-1641 QTSQQRQESTA
+1641 
-1652 ATGSPTISGTVQ
+1652 
-1664 VGQTLAASTT
+1664 GQ
-1674 GIADTDGL
+1674 
-1682 TNAAYSYQWIANDGS
+1682 
-1697 SDSDIADATASAYT
+1697 
-1711 LVARDAGKTIKV
+1711 
-1723 KVSFTDDGGNEET
+1723 
-1736 LTSAV
+1736 
-1741 TAAVAATVPDAPGS
+1741 
-1755 LSVSVNDTGRL
+1755 
-1766 DVSWGAPE
+1766 
-1774 SNGGSSVT
+1774 
-1782 GYRVQWKEAPDS
+1782 
-1794 WDTPADVSETTVT
+1794 
-1807 GTGHTV
+1807 
-1813 TGLTDGVE
+1813 
-1821 YTFRVFAVNTVGD
+1821 
-1834 SSATDDESG
+1834 
-1843 TSRET
+1843 
-1848 TAPTLSSATVD
+1848 
-1859 GATLTLTFSEGLTE
+1859 
-1873 TPLPAVATFTVN
+1873 
-1885 VEGNQRGVNTVAIS
+1885 
-1899 GSTVTLTL
+1899 
-1907 ASAVTSTDD
+1907 
-1916 VSVGYT
+1916 
-1922 VPSDAAAARLKDL
+1922 
-1935 SDNPAESF
+1935 
-1943 TGQTVTN
+1943 
-1950 NTAAAPPPLTASI
+1950 
-1963 HDEPSSHDGQK
+1963 
-1974 EFTFELRF
+1974 
-1982 SENLEGFSYKTMRDN
+1982 
-1997 AFTVTGGNVE
+1997 
-2007 GARRLDPPSNTKWQ
+2007 
-2021 IKIRPTSNGDV
+2021 
-2032 TIVLP
+2032 
-2037 ITEDCTADG
+2037 
-2046 AVCTGDRKLSN
+2046 
-2057 RLEIIVSGPNG
+2057 